1 MKRRKWISLLLCGAL
16 VLTTLP
22 TTALA
27 EETEME
33 ADAGV
38 QVESVGEEI
47 PVEEETN
54 AGVEEQEEQIEEIG
68 EEKIE
73 AEEAV
78 VAESVGENGTE
89 VPEEIVEIKEEETV
103 EETPEEEIPEEN
115 PESTNEEVPAETEQE
130 SIPTEESLNLEK
142 SVTVLAVN
150 YALTTLKS
158 PGIAVQA
165 GTSVSYYDEKGAEHT
180 ANCNGVITQANI
192 GNYGTLTT
200 GWYAV
205 EGTVTGDTR
214 IKVQGTVNL
223 ILEDGCSFTVNGGIE
238 VNEGNALTIW
248 GQQKGNGELKTQNFE
263 NCNAGIGGGD
273 RKSGGNITVVGGNII
288 AIAYSAGAGI
298 GGGAY
303 GNGGMI
309 TIKGGEIEAE
319 GGETG
324 AGIGG
329 GGYGNGGTITI
340 TGGKIKA
347 KGIDG
352 GAGIGGGRQGAGGT
366 IKIQGGNIYASIRDA
381 LIANGD
387 FAIGAGMN
395 GSGGSLSIKDS
406 VVITRGKINE
416 YNKDTWSG
424 MIFENTETDGIVYG
438 TPTLSQEFTLESTR
452 NLLIPENTS
461 LQGTAKLINEGH
473 IYVQGTLAEPVSGN
487 VYYPLTI
494 VDGTAEGSDVST
506 YKNQLYGR
514 ADGTITLKGTNVPAG
529 QAAVWICSD
538 DTVTVTNSTFT
549 MPAKA
554 LTFTPVV
561 AFVSYWDPVN
571 QKNETAGC
579 NAILKADNI
588 SQYTTLTTGWYAVE
602 GTVTGDNRIEVQG
615 TVNLILEDGCSFTV
629 NGGIEVNE
637 GNALTI
643 WGQQEGNGELKA
655 QNVGNYCAGI
665 GGGDGKSGGNITING
680 GIIQSKGR
688 YRGAGIGG
696 GASGAGGIITINA
709 GKIQSEGGRGGAGIG
724 GGASGAGGTITINAG
739 KIQSEGGYNGAGI
752 GGGIQ
757 GAGGTITMN
766 GGEITASGETKEN
779 GKSGLAAG
787 IGGGFGDRGLGGT
800 ILITCG
806 TIRAKGGEAA
816 AGIGSGNAADGT
828 SNIHIQGGIIYA
840 STNIADGQNESFFE
854 RFYAIGGGSGWT
866 DGSITITNG
875 VVITKGQINKSNKDT
890 WRGLI
895 FENTETDGIV
905 YGDPILSQKFTLED
919 TQNLL
924 IPENTSLQ
932 GTANLTNDGNIYV
945 SGTLAESVSG
955 SGKVHYALTVT
966 GGTAGGDVSTY
977 KNQLYGKTGGSVTLN
992 ATNVPVGQAA
1002 GWSCSDDTVTIAN
1015 DAFTMSARKL
1025 TVTAQYTN
1033 APSYTVTIPA
1043 SVELGNTAEIQA
1055 ENVNVV
1061 SGSQLVVR
1069 LSDANGLKLTTPE
1082 GAEQLYTIK
1091 NGENSIRESDAVLTV
1106 AGGTADNSGTVSLDF
1121 APDGEPKYAGV
1132 YTGTVMFNVSVETAS
1147 NP

>member
-16 VLTTLP
+16 ILATLP

-27 EETEME
+27 EGTETEE
-33 ADAGV
+33 EGV
-38 QVESVGEEI
+38 QVESVSEEV
-47 PVEEETN
+47 PVEEQT
-54 AGVEEQEEQIEEIG
+54 EE
-68 EEKIE
+68 
-73 AEEAV
+73 V
-78 VAESVGENGTE
+78 V
-89 VPEEIVEIKEEETV
+89 V
-103 EETPEEEIPEEN
+103 EETLEENEAEMPEEN
-115 PESTNEEVPAETEQE
+115 PAETPAEAPEANSESDSEEVPAETEQE

-165 GTSVSYYDEKGAEHT
+165 GTSVSYYDENGKEQT
-180 ANCNGVITQANI
+180 AVCNDVITQENI
-192 GNYGTLTT
+192 ESYETLTT

-205 EGTVTGDTR
+205 EGTVTGNTR
-214 IKVQGTVNL
+214 IKVEGTVNL
-223 ILEDGCSFTVNGGIE
+223 ILKDGCSFTVNDGIE

-248 GQQKGNGELKTQNFE
+248 GQQKGNGELKAQDVGTY
-263 NCNAGIGGGD
+263 CAGIGGGYG
-273 RKSGGNITVVGGNII
+273 KSGGNITVVGGNII
-288 AIAYSAGAGI
+288 VTAYSAGAGI

-319 GGETG
+319 GGEAG

-347 KGIDG
+347 KGING

-366 IKIQGGNIYASIRDA
+366 IKIQGGNIYASIRDGWV
-381 LIANGD
+381 ANGD

-588 SQYTTLTTGWYAVE
+588 SQYTTLPTGWYAVE

-655 QNVGNYCAGI
+655 QNVGKYCAGI
-665 GGGDGKSGGNITING
+665 GGGS
-680 GIIQSKGR
+680 
-688 YRGAGIGG
+688 
-696 GASGAGGIITINA
+696 SGAGGI
-709 GKIQSEGGRGGAGIG
+709 
-724 GGASGAGGTITINAG
+724 ITINAG

-779 GKSGLAAG
+779 GQSGLAAG
-787 IGGGFGDRGLGGT
+787 IGGGFGSKGLGGT

-828 SNIHIQGGIIYA
+828 CNIHIQGGIIYA

-854 RFYAIGGGSGWT
+854 RFYAIGSGSGCT

-890 WRGLI
+890 WSGMI

-905 YGDPILSQKFTLED
+905 YGDPTLSQKFTLED

-977 KNQLYGKTGGSVTLN
+977 KNQLYGKTGGLVTLN

-1002 GWSCSDDTVTIAN
+1002 GWSCSDNTVTIAK
-1015 DAFTMSARKL
+1015 DAFTMPARKL

-1043 SVELGNTAEIQA
+1043 SVELGNTAKIQA
-1055 ENVNVV
+1055 EDVNVV

-1069 LSDANGLKLTTPE
+1069 LSNANGLKLTTPE

-1091 NGENSIRESDAVLTV
+1091 NGETSIRESDAVLTV

-1132 YTGTVMFNVSVETAS
+1132 YTGTVMFSVSVEAAS

>member
-1 MKRRKWISLLLCGAL
+1 MKRRKWISLLLSGAL
-16 VLTTLP
+16 ILTTLP

-27 EETEME
+27 EGTETE
-33 ADAGV
+33 ADAWV
-38 QVESVGEEI
+38 QVESVSEEV

-54 AGVEEQEEQIEEIG
+54 AGVEEQIEEIG

-73 AEEAV
+73 AEEAS

-89 VPEEIVEIKEEETV
+89 VPAENPVEKPVEATIETQEANSESDSEEEPEEIVEIKEEETA
-103 EETPEEEIPEEN
+103 EEAPEEEIPEEN
-115 PESTNEEVPAETEQE
+115 PENTSEEVPAETEQE

-142 SVTVLAVN
+142 SVTALAAN

-165 GTSVSYYDEKGAEHT
+165 GTSVSYYDENGKEQT
-180 ANCNGVITQANI
+180 AVCNDVITQENI
-192 GNYGTLTT
+192 ESYETLTT

-205 EGTVTGDTR
+205 EGTVTGNTR
-214 IKVQGTVNL
+214 IKVEGTVNL
-223 ILEDGCSFTVNGGIE
+223 ILKDGCSFTVNDGIE

-248 GQQKGNGELKTQNFE
+248 GQQKGNGELKAQDVGTY
-263 NCNAGIGGGD
+263 CAGIGGGYG
-273 RKSGGNITVVGGNII
+273 KSGGNITVVGGNII
-288 AIAYSAGAGI
+288 VTAYSAGAGI

-319 GGETG
+319 GGEAG

-461 LQGTAKLINEGH
+461 LQGTEKLINEGH

-514 ADGTITLKGTNVPAG
+514 ADGTITLKGTNVSAG
-529 QAAVWICSD
+529 QAIGSWTCSD

-554 LTFTPVV
+554 LTFTPKYVTPV
-561 AFVSYWDPVN
+561 TYWDPVN

-579 NAILKADNI
+579 NVVLTKNNSDKYKTLKD
-588 SQYTTLTTGWYAVE
+588 GWYAIE
-602 GTVTGDNRIEVQG
+602 GNIAARKIWRITIMGD
-615 TVNLILEDGCSFTV
+615 VNLILKDDCTFNVVRGISV
-629 NGGIEVNE
+629 NQ
-637 GNALTI
+637 GNTLTI
-643 WGQQEGNGELKA
+643 WGQQEGNGALTVSSPA
-655 QNVGNYCAGI
+655 GLNAGI
-665 GGGDGKSGGNITING
+665 GGDNGETAGKIKINGGNI
-680 GIIQSKGR
+680 SVK
-688 YRGAGIGG
+688 G
-696 GASGAGGIITINA
+696 GAN
-709 GKIQSEGGRGGAGIG
+709 
-724 GGASGAGGTITINAG
+724 
-739 KIQSEGGYNGAGI
+739 
-752 GGGIQ
+752 
-757 GAGGTITMN
+757 
-766 GGEITASGETKEN
+766 
-779 GKSGLAAG
+779 AAG
-787 IGGGFGDRGLGGT
+787 IGGGNGGGGGT
-800 ILITCG
+800 IIIT
-806 TIRAKGGEAA
+806 GGKVNAEGGINAT
-816 AGIGSGNAADGT
+816 GIGGGNGKGRA
-828 SNIHIQGGIIYA
+828 NIRILGGIVYA
-840 STNIADGQNESFFE
+840 SVKANQEQQV
-854 RFYAIGGGSGWT
+854 AIGGGLQSELG
-866 DGSITITNG
+866 ITRIING
-875 VVITKGQINKSNKDT
+875 IVITSGKINESDKDT
-890 WRGLI
+890 WSGMI
-895 FENTETDGIV
+895 FENSETDGIV
-905 YGDPILSQKFTLED
+905 YGNPTLSQKFTLESA
-919 TQNLL
+919 QNVL

-932 GTANLTNDGNIYV
+932 GTANLKNNGNIYV

-1015 DAFTMSARKL
+1015 DAFTMPARKL
-1025 TVTAQYTN
+1025 TITAQYTN

-1069 LSDANGLKLTTPE
+1069 LSDADGWKLTTPE

-1132 YTGTVMFNVSVETAS
+1132 YTGTVMFSVSVETAS

>member
-16 VLTTLP
+16 VLATLP

-27 EETEME
+27 EGTETEE
-33 ADAGV
+33 EGV
-38 QVESVGEEI
+38 QVESVSEEV
-47 PVEEETN
+47 PVEEQT
-54 AGVEEQEEQIEEIG
+54 EE
-68 EEKIE
+68 
-73 AEEAV
+73 V
-78 VAESVGENGTE
+78 V
-89 VPEEIVEIKEEETV
+89 V
-103 EETPEEEIPEEN
+103 EETLEENEAEMPEEN
-115 PESTNEEVPAETEQE
+115 PAETPAEAPEANSESDSEEVPAETEQE

-142 SVTVLAVN
+142 SVTALAAN

-165 GTSVSYYDEKGAEHT
+165 GTSVSYYDENGKEQT
-180 ANCNGVITQANI
+180 AVCNDVITQENI
-192 GNYGTLTT
+192 ESYETLTT

-205 EGTVTGDTR
+205 EGTVTGNTR
-214 IKVQGTVNL
+214 IKVEGTVNL
-223 ILEDGCSFTVNGGIE
+223 ILKDGCSFTVNDGIE

-248 GQQKGNGELKTQNFE
+248 GQQKGNGELKAQDVGTY
-263 NCNAGIGGGD
+263 CAGIGGGYG
-273 RKSGGNITVVGGNII
+273 KSGGNITVVGGNII
-288 AIAYSAGAGI
+288 VTAYSAGAGI

-303 GNGGMI
+303 SNGGMI

-319 GGETG
+319 GGEAG

-347 KGIDG
+347 KGING

-366 IKIQGGNIYASIRDA
+366 IKIQGGNIYASIRDGWV
-381 LIANGD
+381 ANGD

-602 GTVTGDNRIEVQG
+602 GTVTGDTRIKVQG

-643 WGQQEGNGELKA
+643 WGQQKGNGKLKA
-655 QNVGNYCAGI
+655 QNAVNYCAGI
-665 GGGDGKSGGNITING
+665 GGGNNISGGNITING
-680 GIIQSKGR
+680 GIIQSEGR
-688 YRGAGIGG
+688 FRGAGIGG
-696 GASGAGGIITINA
+696 GSSGAGGIITINN
-709 GKIQSEGGRGGAGIG
+709 GEIQSKGGYSGAGIG
-724 GGASGAGGTITINAG
+724 GGGGGAGGTITINAG
-739 KIQSEGGYNGAGI
+739 KIQSEGGYSGAGI
-752 GGGIQ
+752 GGGVNA
-757 GAGGTITMN
+757 AGGTITMN

-779 GKSGLAAG
+779 GQSGLAAG
-787 IGGGFGDRGLGGT
+787 IGGGFGSKGLGGT

-828 SNIHIQGGIIYA
+828 CNIHIQGGIIYA

-854 RFYAIGGGSGWT
+854 TFYAIGSGSGCT

-905 YGDPILSQKFTLED
+905 YGDPTLSQKFTLED

-945 SGTLAESVSG
+945 SGTLAEPMSG

-977 KNQLYGKTGGSVTLN
+977 KNQLYGKTGGLVTLN

-1002 GWSCSDDTVTIAN
+1002 GWSCSDNTVTIAK
-1015 DAFTMSARKL
+1015 DAFTMPARKL

-1043 SVELGNTAEIQA
+1043 SVELGNTAKIQA
-1055 ENVNVV
+1055 EDVNVV

-1069 LSDANGLKLTTPE
+1069 LSNANGLKLTTPE

-1091 NGENSIRESDAVLTV
+1091 NGETSIRESDAVLTV

-1132 YTGTVMFNVSVETAS
+1132 YTGTVMFSVSVEAAS

>member
-16 VLTTLP
+16 VLATLP

-27 EETEME
+27 EGTETEE
-33 ADAGV
+33 EGV
-38 QVESVGEEI
+38 QVESVSEEV
-47 PVEEETN
+47 PVEEQT
-54 AGVEEQEEQIEEIG
+54 EE
-68 EEKIE
+68 
-73 AEEAV
+73 V
-78 VAESVGENGTE
+78 V
-89 VPEEIVEIKEEETV
+89 V
-103 EETPEEEIPEEN
+103 EETLEENEAEMPEEN
-115 PESTNEEVPAETEQE
+115 PAETPAEAPEANSESDSEEVPAETEQE

-142 SVTVLAVN
+142 SVTALAAN

-165 GTSVSYYDEKGAEHT
+165 GTSVSYYDENGKEQT
-180 ANCNGVITQANI
+180 AVCNDVITQENI
-192 GNYGTLTT
+192 ESYETLTT

-205 EGTVTGDTR
+205 EGTVTGNTR
-214 IKVQGTVNL
+214 IKVEGTVNL
-223 ILEDGCSFTVNGGIE
+223 ILKDGCSFTVNDGIE

-248 GQQKGNGELKTQNFE
+248 GQQKGNGELKAQDVGTY
-263 NCNAGIGGGD
+263 CAGIGGGYG
-273 RKSGGNITVVGGNII
+273 KSGGNITVVGGNII
-288 AIAYSAGAGI
+288 VTAYSAGAGI

-319 GGETG
+319 GGEAG

-347 KGIDG
+347 KGING

-366 IKIQGGNIYASIRDA
+366 IKIQGGNIYASIRDGWV
-381 LIANGD
+381 ANGD

-452 NLLIPENTS
+452 
-461 LQGTAKLINEGH
+461 
-473 IYVQGTLAEPVSGN
+473 
-487 VYYPLTI
+487 
-494 VDGTAEGSDVST
+494 
-506 YKNQLYGR
+506 
-514 ADGTITLKGTNVPAG
+514 
-529 QAAVWICSD
+529 
-538 DTVTVTNSTFT
+538 
-549 MPAKA
+549 
-554 LTFTPVV
+554 
-561 AFVSYWDPVN
+561 
-571 QKNETAGC
+571 
-579 NAILKADNI
+579 
-588 SQYTTLTTGWYAVE
+588 
-602 GTVTGDNRIEVQG
+602 
-615 TVNLILEDGCSFTV
+615 
-629 NGGIEVNE
+629 
-637 GNALTI
+637 
-643 WGQQEGNGELKA
+643 
-655 QNVGNYCAGI
+655 
-665 GGGDGKSGGNITING
+665 
-680 GIIQSKGR
+680 
-688 YRGAGIGG
+688 
-696 GASGAGGIITINA
+696 
-709 GKIQSEGGRGGAGIG
+709 
-724 GGASGAGGTITINAG
+724 
-739 KIQSEGGYNGAGI
+739 
-752 GGGIQ
+752 
-757 GAGGTITMN
+757 
-766 GGEITASGETKEN
+766 
-779 GKSGLAAG
+779 
-787 IGGGFGDRGLGGT
+787 
-800 ILITCG
+800 
-806 TIRAKGGEAA
+806 
-816 AGIGSGNAADGT
+816 
-828 SNIHIQGGIIYA
+828 
-840 STNIADGQNESFFE
+840 
-854 RFYAIGGGSGWT
+854 
-866 DGSITITNG
+866 
-875 VVITKGQINKSNKDT
+875 
-890 WRGLI
+890 
-895 FENTETDGIV
+895 
-905 YGDPILSQKFTLED
+905 
-919 TQNLL
+919 NLL

-1015 DAFTMSARKL
+1015 DAFTMPARKL

-1043 SVELGNTAEIQA
+1043 SVELGNTAKIQA
-1055 ENVNVV
+1055 EDVNVV

-1069 LSDANGLKLTTPE
+1069 LSNANGLKLTTPE

-1091 NGENSIRESDAVLTV
+1091 NGGNSIQENDAVLTV

-1132 YTGTVMFNVSVETAS
+1132 YTGTVMFSVSVEAAS

>member
-1 MKRRKWISLLLCGAL
+1 MKRRKWISLLLSGAL
-16 VLTTLP
+16 ILTTLP

-27 EETEME
+27 EGTETE
-33 ADAGV
+33 ADAWV
-38 QVESVGEEI
+38 QVESVSEEV

-54 AGVEEQEEQIEEIG
+54 AGVEEQEERIEEIG

-73 AEEAV
+73 AEEAA

-89 VPEEIVEIKEEETV
+89 VPAENPVEKPVEATIETQEANSESDSEEEPEEIVEIKEEETA
-103 EETPEEEIPEEN
+103 EEAPEEEIPEEN
-115 PESTNEEVPAETEQE
+115 PENTSEEVPAETEQE

-142 SVTVLAVN
+142 SVTALAAN

-165 GTSVSYYDEKGAEHT
+165 GTSVSYYDENGKEQT
-180 ANCNGVITQANI
+180 AVCNDVITQENI
-192 GNYGTLTT
+192 ESYETLTT

-205 EGTVTGDTR
+205 EGTVTGNTR
-214 IKVQGTVNL
+214 IKVEGTVNL
-223 ILEDGCSFTVNGGIE
+223 ILKDGCSFTVNDGIE

-248 GQQKGNGELKTQNFE
+248 GQQKGNGELKAQDVGTY
-263 NCNAGIGGGD
+263 CAGIGGGYG
-273 RKSGGNITVVGGNII
+273 KSGGNITVVGGNII
-288 AIAYSAGAGI
+288 VTAYSAGAGI

-319 GGETG
+319 GGEAG

-347 KGIDG
+347 KGING

-366 IKIQGGNIYASIRDA
+366 IKIQGGNIYASIRDGWV
-381 LIANGD
+381 ANGD

-514 ADGTITLKGTNVPAG
+514 ADGTITLSGTNIPAG
-529 QAAVWICSD
+529 QVIGSWTCSD

-554 LTFTPVV
+554 LTFTPNYLTAVT
-561 AFVSYWDPVN
+561 YWDPVN
-571 QKNETAGC
+571 QKNETAVC
-579 NAILKADNI
+579 NVILTKNNSDK
-588 SQYTTLTTGWYAVE
+588 YKTLKDGWYAIE
-602 GTVTGDNRIEVQG
+602 GNIAARKIWRITIMGD
-615 TVNLILEDGCSFTV
+615 VNLILKDDCTFNVVRGISV
-629 NGGIEVNE
+629 NQ
-637 GNALTI
+637 GNTLTI
-643 WGQQEGNGELKA
+643 WGQQEGNGALTVSSPA
-655 QNVGNYCAGI
+655 GLNAGI
-665 GGGDGKSGGNITING
+665 GGDNGETAGKIKINGGNI
-680 GIIQSKGR
+680 SVK
-688 YRGAGIGG
+688 G
-696 GASGAGGIITINA
+696 GAN
-709 GKIQSEGGRGGAGIG
+709 
-724 GGASGAGGTITINAG
+724 
-739 KIQSEGGYNGAGI
+739 
-752 GGGIQ
+752 
-757 GAGGTITMN
+757 
-766 GGEITASGETKEN
+766 
-779 GKSGLAAG
+779 AAG
-787 IGGGFGDRGLGGT
+787 IGGGNGGGGGT
-800 ILITCG
+800 IIIT
-806 TIRAKGGEAA
+806 GGKVNAEGGVNAT
-816 AGIGSGNAADGT
+816 GIGGGNGKGRA
-828 SNIHIQGGIIYA
+828 NIRILGGIVYA
-840 STNIADGQNESFFE
+840 SVKANQEQQV
-854 RFYAIGGGSGWT
+854 AIGGGLQSELG
-866 DGSITITNG
+866 ITRIING
-875 VVITKGQINKSNKDT
+875 IVITSGKINESNKDT
-890 WRGLI
+890 WSGMI
-895 FENTETDGIV
+895 FEDSETDGIV
-905 YGDPILSQKFTLED
+905 YGNPTVSQEFTLEAN
-919 TQNLL
+919 QNLL

-945 SGTLAESVSG
+945 SGTLAESVNG

-1015 DAFTMSARKL
+1015 DAFTMPARKL

-1069 LSDANGLKLTTPE
+1069 LSDADGWKLKTPE
-1082 GAEQLYTIK
+1082 GAEQLYMIK
-1091 NGENSIRESDAVLTV
+1091 NGESIVAEDDAVLTV
-1106 AGGTADNSGTVSLDF
+1106 AGGTANNSGTVSLDF

-1132 YTGTVMFNVSVETAS
+1132 YTGTVMFNVSVEAAS

>member
-1 MKRRKWISLLLCGAL
+1 MKRRKWISLLLSGAL
-16 VLTTLP
+16 ILTTLP

-27 EETEME
+27 EGTETE
-33 ADAGV
+33 ADAWV
-38 QVESVGEEI
+38 QVESVSEEV

-54 AGVEEQEEQIEEIG
+54 AGVEEQEERIEEIG

-73 AEEAV
+73 AEEAA

-89 VPEEIVEIKEEETV
+89 VPAENPVEKPVEATIETQEANSESDSEEEPEEIVEIKEEETA
-103 EETPEEEIPEEN
+103 EEAPEEEIPEEN
-115 PESTNEEVPAETEQE
+115 PENTSEEVPAETEQE

-142 SVTVLAVN
+142 SVTALAAN

-165 GTSVSYYDEKGAEHT
+165 GTSVSYYDENGKEQT
-180 ANCNGVITQANI
+180 AVCNDVITQENI
-192 GNYGTLTT
+192 ESYETLTT

-205 EGTVTGDTR
+205 EGTVTGNTR
-214 IKVQGTVNL
+214 IKVEGTVNL
-223 ILEDGCSFTVNGGIE
+223 ILKDGCSFTVNDGIE

-248 GQQKGNGELKTQNFE
+248 GQQKGNGELKAQDVGTY
-263 NCNAGIGGGD
+263 CAGIGGGYG
-273 RKSGGNITVVGGNII
+273 KSGGNITVVGGNII
-288 AIAYSAGAGI
+288 VTAYSAGAGI

-319 GGETG
+319 GGEAG

-347 KGIDG
+347 KGING

-366 IKIQGGNIYASIRDA
+366 IKIQGGNIYASIRDGWV
-381 LIANGD
+381 ANGD

-461 LQGTAKLINEGH
+461 LQGTA
-473 IYVQGTLAEPVSGN
+473 
-487 VYYPLTI
+487 
-494 VDGTAEGSDVST
+494 
-506 YKNQLYGR
+506 
-514 ADGTITLKGTNVPAG
+514 
-529 QAAVWICSD
+529 
-538 DTVTVTNSTFT
+538 
-549 MPAKA
+549 
-554 LTFTPVV
+554 
-561 AFVSYWDPVN
+561 
-571 QKNETAGC
+571 
-579 NAILKADNI
+579 
-588 SQYTTLTTGWYAVE
+588 
-602 GTVTGDNRIEVQG
+602 
-615 TVNLILEDGCSFTV
+615 
-629 NGGIEVNE
+629 
-637 GNALTI
+637 
-643 WGQQEGNGELKA
+643 
-655 QNVGNYCAGI
+655 
-665 GGGDGKSGGNITING
+665 
-680 GIIQSKGR
+680 
-688 YRGAGIGG
+688 
-696 GASGAGGIITINA
+696 
-709 GKIQSEGGRGGAGIG
+709 
-724 GGASGAGGTITINAG
+724 
-739 KIQSEGGYNGAGI
+739 
-752 GGGIQ
+752 
-757 GAGGTITMN
+757 
-766 GGEITASGETKEN
+766 
-779 GKSGLAAG
+779 
-787 IGGGFGDRGLGGT
+787 
-800 ILITCG
+800 
-806 TIRAKGGEAA
+806 
-816 AGIGSGNAADGT
+816 
-828 SNIHIQGGIIYA
+828 
-840 STNIADGQNESFFE
+840 
-854 RFYAIGGGSGWT
+854 
-866 DGSITITNG
+866 
-875 VVITKGQINKSNKDT
+875 
-890 WRGLI
+890 
-895 FENTETDGIV
+895 
-905 YGDPILSQKFTLED
+905 
-919 TQNLL
+919 
-924 IPENTSLQ
+924 
-932 GTANLTNDGNIYV
+932 NLTNSGNIYV
-945 SGTLAESVSG
+945 SGTLAESVRG
-955 SGKVHYALTVT
+955 SGDVHYALTVT

-977 KNQLYGKTGGSVTLN
+977 KDQLYGKTGGSVTLN

-1015 DAFTMSARKL
+1015 DAFTMPARKL

-1069 LSDANGLKLTTPE
+1069 LSDADGWKLKTPE

-1091 NGENSIRESDAVLTV
+1091 NGESIVAEDDAVLTV
-1106 AGGTADNSGTVSLDF
+1106 AGGTANNSGTVSLDF

>member
-16 VLTTLP
+16 VLTILP

-33 ADAGV
+33 A
-38 QVESVGEEI
+38 VESVGEEI
-47 PVEEETN
+47 PVKEETN

-78 VAESVGENGTE
+78 AAESVGENGTE
-89 VPEEIVEIKEEETV
+89 VSAENPVEKPVEATIETQEANSESDSEEAPEKIVEIKEEETV
-103 EETPEEEIPEEN
+103 EEAPEEEIPEEN
-115 PESTNEEVPAETEQE
+115 PENTSEEVPAETEQE

-142 SVTVLAVN
+142 SVTALAAN

-165 GTSVSYYDEKGAEHT
+165 GTSITYYDQNGKEQT
-180 ANCNGVITQANI
+180 ADCNDIITQENI
-192 GNYGTLTT
+192 QSYGTLTN

-205 EGTVTGDTR
+205 EGTVTGDNR
-214 IKVQGTVNL
+214 IEVQGTVNL

-248 GQQKGNGELKTQNFE
+248 GQQKGNGELKAQNVAYY
-263 NCNAGIGGGD
+263 CAGIGGGD
-273 RKSGGNITVVGGNII
+273 GKSGGNITVAGGNII
-288 AIAYSAGAGI
+288 ATAYSAGAGI

-319 GGETG
+319 GGDAG

-366 IKIQGGNIYASIRDA
+366 IKIQGGNIYASIRDG
-381 LIANGD
+381 LVANGD

-416 YNKDTWSG
+416 CNKDTWSG

-514 ADGTITLKGTNVPAG
+514 ADGTITLSGTNIPAG
-529 QAAVWICSD
+529 QVIGSWTCSD

-554 LTFTPVV
+554 LTFTPNYLTAVT
-561 AFVSYWDPVN
+561 YWDPVS
-571 QKNETAGC
+571 QKNETAVC
-579 NAILKADNI
+579 NVILTKNNSAK
-588 SQYTTLTTGWYAVE
+588 YKTLKDGWYAIE
-602 GTVTGDNRIEVQG
+602 GNIAARKIWRITIMGD
-615 TVNLILEDGCSFTV
+615 VNLILKDDCTFSVVKGISV
-629 NGGIEVNE
+629 NQ
-637 GNALTI
+637 GNTLTI
-643 WGQQEGNGELKA
+643 WGQQEGNGALTVSSPTGL
-655 QNVGNYCAGI
+655 NAGI
-665 GGGDGKSGGNITING
+665 GGDNGETAGKIKINGGNI
-680 GIIQSKGR
+680 SVK
-688 YRGAGIGG
+688 G
-696 GASGAGGIITINA
+696 GAN
-709 GKIQSEGGRGGAGIG
+709 
-724 GGASGAGGTITINAG
+724 
-739 KIQSEGGYNGAGI
+739 
-752 GGGIQ
+752 
-757 GAGGTITMN
+757 
-766 GGEITASGETKEN
+766 
-779 GKSGLAAG
+779 AAG
-787 IGGGFGDRGLGGT
+787 IGGGNGGGGGT
-800 ILITCG
+800 II
-806 TIRAKGGEAA
+806 IAGGKVNAEGGINAT
-816 AGIGSGNAADGT
+816 GIGGGNGKGRA
-828 SNIHIQGGIIYA
+828 NIRIRGGIVYA
-840 STNIADGQNESFFE
+840 SVKANQEQQV
-854 RFYAIGGGSGWT
+854 AIGGGLQSELG
-866 DGSITITNG
+866 ITRITNSI
-875 VVITKGQINKSNKDT
+875 VITSGKINESDKDT
-890 WRGLI
+890 WSGMI
-895 FENTETDGIV
+895 FEDSETDGIV
-905 YGDPILSQKFTLED
+905 YGDPTLSQKFTLED
-919 TQNLL
+919 SQNLL

-932 GTANLTNDGNIYV
+932 GTANLENDGNIYV

-966 GGTAGGDVSTY
+966 GGTAEGDVSTY
-977 KNQLYGKTGGSVTLN
+977 KNQFYGKTGGSVTLN

-1015 DAFTMSARKL
+1015 DAFTMPARKL

-1091 NGENSIRESDAVLTV
+1091 NGESIVAEDDAVLTV
-1106 AGGTADNSGTVSLDF
+1106 AGGTANNSGTVSLDF

>member
-1 MKRRKWISLLLCGAL
+1 MKRRKWISLLLSGAL
-16 VLTTLP
+16 ILTTLP

-27 EETEME
+27 EGTETE
-33 ADAGV
+33 ADAWV
-38 QVESVGEEI
+38 QVESVSEEV

-54 AGVEEQEEQIEEIG
+54 AGVEEQEERIEEIG

-73 AEEAV
+73 AEEAA

-89 VPEEIVEIKEEETV
+89 VPAENPVEKPVEATIETQEANSESDSEEEPEEIVEIKEEETA
-103 EETPEEEIPEEN
+103 EEAPEEEIPEEN
-115 PESTNEEVPAETEQE
+115 PENTSEEVPAETEQE

-142 SVTVLAVN
+142 SVTALAAN

-165 GTSVSYYDEKGAEHT
+165 GTSVSYYDENGKEQT
-180 ANCNGVITQANI
+180 AVCNDVITQENI
-192 GNYGTLTT
+192 ESYETLTT

-205 EGTVTGDTR
+205 EGTVTGNTR
-214 IKVQGTVNL
+214 IKVEGTVNL
-223 ILEDGCSFTVNGGIE
+223 ILKDGCSFTVNDGIE

-248 GQQKGNGELKTQNFE
+248 GQQKGNGELKAQDVGTY
-263 NCNAGIGGGD
+263 CAGIGGGYG
-273 RKSGGNITVVGGNII
+273 KSGGNITVVGGNII
-288 AIAYSAGAGI
+288 VTAYSAGAGI

-319 GGETG
+319 GGNAG

-461 LQGTAKLINEGH
+461 LQGTEKLINEGH

-514 ADGTITLKGTNVPAG
+514 ADGMITLSGTNIPAG
-529 QAAVWICSD
+529 QVIGSWTCSD

-554 LTFTPVV
+554 LTFTPNYLTAVT
-561 AFVSYWDPVN
+561 YWDPVS
-571 QKNETAGC
+571 QKNETAVC
-579 NAILKADNI
+579 NVILTKNNSAK
-588 SQYTTLTTGWYAVE
+588 YKTLKDGWYAIE
-602 GTVTGDNRIEVQG
+602 GNIAARKIWRITIMGD
-615 TVNLILEDGCSFTV
+615 VNLILKDDCTFSVVQGISV
-629 NGGIEVNE
+629 NQ
-637 GNALTI
+637 GNTLTI
-643 WGQQEGNGELKA
+643 WGQQEGNGALTVSSPA
-655 QNVGNYCAGI
+655 GLNAGI
-665 GGGDGKSGGNITING
+665 GGDNGETAGKIKINGGNI
-680 GIIQSKGR
+680 SVK
-688 YRGAGIGG
+688 G
-696 GASGAGGIITINA
+696 GAN
-709 GKIQSEGGRGGAGIG
+709 
-724 GGASGAGGTITINAG
+724 
-739 KIQSEGGYNGAGI
+739 
-752 GGGIQ
+752 
-757 GAGGTITMN
+757 
-766 GGEITASGETKEN
+766 
-779 GKSGLAAG
+779 AAG
-787 IGGGFGDRGLGGT
+787 IGGGNGGGGGT
-800 ILITCG
+800 IIIT
-806 TIRAKGGEAA
+806 GGKVNAEGGINAT
-816 AGIGSGNAADGT
+816 GIGGGNGKGRA
-828 SNIHIQGGIIYA
+828 NIRIRGGIVYA
-840 STNIADGQNESFFE
+840 SVKANQEQQV
-854 RFYAIGGGSGWT
+854 AIGGGLQSELG
-866 DGSITITNG
+866 ITRITNSI
-875 VVITKGQINKSNKDT
+875 VITSGKINESDKDT
-890 WRGLI
+890 WSGMI
-895 FENTETDGIV
+895 FEDSETDGIV
-905 YGDPILSQKFTLED
+905 YGDPTLSQEFTLED

-932 GTANLTNDGNIYV
+932 GTANFKNDGNIYV
-945 SGTLAESVSG
+945 SGTFAESVSG

-1015 DAFTMSARKL
+1015 DAFTMPARKL

-1069 LSDANGLKLTTPE
+1069 LSDADGWKLKTPE

-1091 NGENSIRESDAVLTV
+1091 NGESIVAEDDAVLTV
-1106 AGGTADNSGTVSLDF
+1106 AGGTANNSGTVSLDF

-1132 YTGTVMFNVSVETAS
+1132 YTGTVMFSVSVEAAS

>member
-1 MKRRKWISLLLCGAL
+1 MKRRKWISLLLSGTLILA
-16 VLTTLP
+16 TLP

-27 EETEME
+27 EGTETEE
-33 ADAGV
+33 GV
-38 QVESVGEEI
+38 QVESVSEEV
-47 PVEEETN
+47 PVEEEMN
-54 AGVEEQEEQIEEIG
+54 AGVEEQEERIEEIG

-73 AEEAV
+73 AEEAA

-89 VPEEIVEIKEEETV
+89 VPAENPVEKPVEKPVEATIETQEANSESDSEEAPEEIVEIKEEETA
-103 EETPEEEIPEEN
+103 EEAPEEEIPEEN
-115 PESTNEEVPAETEQE
+115 PENTNEEVPAETEQE

-142 SVTVLAVN
+142 SVTALAAN

-165 GTSVSYYDEKGAEHT
+165 GTSVSYYDENGKEQT
-180 ANCNGVITQANI
+180 AVCNDVITQENI
-192 GNYGTLTT
+192 ESYETLTT

-205 EGTVTGDTR
+205 EGTVTGNTR
-214 IKVQGTVNL
+214 IKVEGTVNL
-223 ILEDGCSFTVNGGIE
+223 ILKDGCSFTVNDGIE

-248 GQQKGNGELKTQNFE
+248 GQQKGNGELKAQDVGTY
-263 NCNAGIGGGD
+263 CAGIGGGYG
-273 RKSGGNITVVGGNII
+273 KSGGNITVVGGNII
-288 AIAYSAGAGI
+288 ATAYSAGAGI

-319 GGETG
+319 GGTAG

-461 LQGTAKLINEGH
+461 LQGTAKL
-473 IYVQGTLAEPVSGN
+473 
-487 VYYPLTI
+487 
-494 VDGTAEGSDVST
+494 
-506 YKNQLYGR
+506 
-514 ADGTITLKGTNVPAG
+514 
-529 QAAVWICSD
+529 
-538 DTVTVTNSTFT
+538 TNS
-549 MPAKA
+549 
-554 LTFTPVV
+554 
-561 AFVSYWDPVN
+561 
-571 QKNETAGC
+571 
-579 NAILKADNI
+579 
-588 SQYTTLTTGWYAVE
+588 
-602 GTVTGDNRIEVQG
+602 
-615 TVNLILEDGCSFTV
+615 
-629 NGGIEVNE
+629 
-637 GNALTI
+637 
-643 WGQQEGNGELKA
+643 
-655 QNVGNYCAGI
+655 
-665 GGGDGKSGGNITING
+665 
-680 GIIQSKGR
+680 
-688 YRGAGIGG
+688 
-696 GASGAGGIITINA
+696 
-709 GKIQSEGGRGGAGIG
+709 
-724 GGASGAGGTITINAG
+724 
-739 KIQSEGGYNGAGI
+739 
-752 GGGIQ
+752 
-757 GAGGTITMN
+757 
-766 GGEITASGETKEN
+766 
-779 GKSGLAAG
+779 
-787 IGGGFGDRGLGGT
+787 
-800 ILITCG
+800 
-806 TIRAKGGEAA
+806 
-816 AGIGSGNAADGT
+816 
-828 SNIHIQGGIIYA
+828 
-840 STNIADGQNESFFE
+840 
-854 RFYAIGGGSGWT
+854 
-866 DGSITITNG
+866 
-875 VVITKGQINKSNKDT
+875 
-890 WRGLI
+890 
-895 FENTETDGIV
+895 
-905 YGDPILSQKFTLED
+905 
-919 TQNLL
+919 
-924 IPENTSLQ
+924 
-932 GTANLTNDGNIYV
+932 GNIYV
-945 SGTLAESVSG
+945 SGTLAESVRG
-955 SGKVHYALTVT
+955 SGDVHYALTVT

-977 KNQLYGKTGGSVTLN
+977 KDQLYGKTGGSVTLN

-1015 DAFTMSARKL
+1015 NVFTMPAKKL
-1025 TVTAQYTN
+1025 TITAQYTN

-1043 SVELGNTAEIQA
+1043 SVELGNTAEIQT

-1069 LSDANGLKLTTPE
+1069 LYDADGWKLKTPE

-1091 NGENSIRESDAVLTV
+1091 NGESIVAEDDAVLTV
-1106 AGGTADNSGTVSLDF
+1106 AGGTANNSGTVSLDF

>member
-1 MKRRKWISLLLCGAL
+1 MKRRKWISLLLSGAL
-16 VLTTLP
+16 ILTTLP

-27 EETEME
+27 EGTETE
-33 ADAGV
+33 ADAWV
-38 QVESVGEEI
+38 QVESVSEEV

-54 AGVEEQEEQIEEIG
+54 AGVEEQEERIEEIG

-73 AEEAV
+73 AEEAA

-89 VPEEIVEIKEEETV
+89 VPAENPVEKPVEATIETQEANSESDSEEEPEEIVEIKEEETA
-103 EETPEEEIPEEN
+103 EEAPEEEIPEEN
-115 PESTNEEVPAETEQE
+115 PENTSEEVPAETEQE

-142 SVTVLAVN
+142 SVTALAAN

-165 GTSVSYYDEKGAEHT
+165 GTSVSYYDENGKEQT
-180 ANCNGVITQANI
+180 AVCNDVITQENI
-192 GNYGTLTT
+192 ESYETLTT

-205 EGTVTGDTR
+205 EGTVTGNTR
-214 IKVQGTVNL
+214 IKVEGTVNL
-223 ILEDGCSFTVNGGIE
+223 ILKDGCSFTVNDGIE

-248 GQQKGNGELKTQNFE
+248 GQQKGNGELKAQDVGTY
-263 NCNAGIGGGD
+263 CAGIGGGYG
-273 RKSGGNITVVGGNII
+273 KSGGNITVAGGNII
-288 AIAYSAGAGI
+288 ATAYSAGAGI

-319 GGETG
+319 GGTAG

-461 LQGTAKLINEGH
+461 LQGTA
-473 IYVQGTLAEPVSGN
+473 
-487 VYYPLTI
+487 
-494 VDGTAEGSDVST
+494 
-506 YKNQLYGR
+506 
-514 ADGTITLKGTNVPAG
+514 
-529 QAAVWICSD
+529 
-538 DTVTVTNSTFT
+538 
-549 MPAKA
+549 
-554 LTFTPVV
+554 
-561 AFVSYWDPVN
+561 
-571 QKNETAGC
+571 
-579 NAILKADNI
+579 
-588 SQYTTLTTGWYAVE
+588 
-602 GTVTGDNRIEVQG
+602 
-615 TVNLILEDGCSFTV
+615 
-629 NGGIEVNE
+629 
-637 GNALTI
+637 
-643 WGQQEGNGELKA
+643 
-655 QNVGNYCAGI
+655 
-665 GGGDGKSGGNITING
+665 
-680 GIIQSKGR
+680 
-688 YRGAGIGG
+688 
-696 GASGAGGIITINA
+696 
-709 GKIQSEGGRGGAGIG
+709 
-724 GGASGAGGTITINAG
+724 
-739 KIQSEGGYNGAGI
+739 
-752 GGGIQ
+752 
-757 GAGGTITMN
+757 
-766 GGEITASGETKEN
+766 
-779 GKSGLAAG
+779 
-787 IGGGFGDRGLGGT
+787 
-800 ILITCG
+800 
-806 TIRAKGGEAA
+806 
-816 AGIGSGNAADGT
+816 
-828 SNIHIQGGIIYA
+828 
-840 STNIADGQNESFFE
+840 
-854 RFYAIGGGSGWT
+854 
-866 DGSITITNG
+866 
-875 VVITKGQINKSNKDT
+875 
-890 WRGLI
+890 
-895 FENTETDGIV
+895 
-905 YGDPILSQKFTLED
+905 
-919 TQNLL
+919 
-924 IPENTSLQ
+924 
-932 GTANLTNDGNIYV
+932 NLTNSGNIYV
-945 SGTLAESVSG
+945 SGTLAESVRG
-955 SGKVHYALTVT
+955 SGDVHYALTVT

-977 KNQLYGKTGGSVTLN
+977 KDQLYGKTGGSVTLN

-1015 DAFTMSARKL
+1015 DAFTMPARKL

-1069 LSDANGLKLTTPE
+1069 LSDADGWKLKTPE

-1091 NGENSIRESDAVLTV
+1091 NGESIVAEDDAVLTV
-1106 AGGTADNSGTVSLDF
+1106 AGGTANNSGTVSLDF

-1132 YTGTVMFNVSVETAS
+1132 YTGTVMFSVSVEAAS

>member
-38 QVESVGEEI
+38 QVENVGEEI

-115 PESTNEEVPAETEQE
+115 PENTSEEVPAETEQE

-142 SVTVLAVN
+142 SVTALAAN

-205 EGTVTGDTR
+205 EGTVTGNTR
-214 IKVQGTVNL
+214 IEIQGTVNL
-223 ILEDGCSFTVNGGIE
+223 ILKDGCSFTVNGGIE

-248 GQQKGNGELKTQNFE
+248 GQQKGNGELKTQNVE
-263 NCNAGIGGGD
+263 NCNAGIGGGG

-288 AIAYSAGAGI
+288 ATAYSAGAGI

-319 GGETG
+319 GGDAG

-352 GAGIGGGRQGAGGT
+352 GAGIGGGRQGAGGM
-366 IKIQGGNIYASIRDA
+366 IKIQGGNIYASIRDGFV
-381 LIANGD
+381 ANGD

-514 ADGTITLKGTNVPAG
+514 ADGTITLKGTNIPSG
-529 QAAVWICSD
+529 QAVGSWTCSD

-554 LTFTPVV
+554 LTFTPNYLSAVT
-561 AFVSYWDPVN
+561 YWDPVN
-571 QKNETAGC
+571 QKNETAVC
-579 NAILKADNI
+579 NVVLTKNNSDKYKTLKD
-588 SQYTTLTTGWYAVE
+588 GWYAIE
-602 GTVTGDNRIEVQG
+602 GNIAARKIWRITIMGD
-615 TVNLILEDGCSFTV
+615 VNLILKDDCTFNVVRGISV
-629 NGGIEVNE
+629 NQ
-637 GNALTI
+637 GNTLTI
-643 WGQQEGNGELKA
+643 WGQQEGNGALTVSSPA
-655 QNVGNYCAGI
+655 GLNAGI
-665 GGGDGKSGGNITING
+665 GGDNGETAGKIKINGGNI
-680 GIIQSKGR
+680 SVK
-688 YRGAGIGG
+688 G
-696 GASGAGGIITINA
+696 GAN
-709 GKIQSEGGRGGAGIG
+709 
-724 GGASGAGGTITINAG
+724 
-739 KIQSEGGYNGAGI
+739 
-752 GGGIQ
+752 
-757 GAGGTITMN
+757 
-766 GGEITASGETKEN
+766 
-779 GKSGLAAG
+779 AAG
-787 IGGGFGDRGLGGT
+787 IGGGNGGGGGT
-800 ILITCG
+800 IIIT
-806 TIRAKGGEAA
+806 GGKVNAEGGINAT
-816 AGIGSGNAADGT
+816 GIGGGNGKGRA
-828 SNIHIQGGIIYA
+828 NIRILGGIVYA
-840 STNIADGQNESFFE
+840 SVKANQEQQV
-854 RFYAIGGGSGWT
+854 AIGGGLQSELG
-866 DGSITITNG
+866 ITRIING
-875 VVITKGQINKSNKDT
+875 IVITSGKINESNKDT
-890 WRGLI
+890 WNGMI
-895 FENTETDGIV
+895 FEDSETDGIV
-905 YGDPILSQKFTLED
+905 YGNPTVSQEFTLEAN
-919 TQNLL
+919 QNLL

-1015 DAFTMSARKL
+1015 DAFTMPARKL
-1025 TVTAQYTN
+1025 TITAQYTN

-1069 LSDANGLKLTTPE
+1069 LSEADGLKLTTPE

-1091 NGENSIRESDAVLTV
+1091 NGESIVAESDAVLTV
-1106 AGGTADNSGTVSLDF
+1106 AGGTANNSGTVSLDF

-1132 YTGTVMFNVSVETAS
+1132 YTGTVMFNVSVEAAS

>member
-16 VLTTLP
+16 ILATLP

-27 EETEME
+27 EGTETEE
-33 ADAGV
+33 EGV
-38 QVESVGEEI
+38 QVESVSEEV
-47 PVEEETN
+47 PVE
-54 AGVEEQEEQIEEIG
+54 AP
-68 EEKIE
+68 E
-73 AEEAV
+73 ANSESDSEEA
-78 VAESVGENGTE
+78 
-89 VPEEIVEIKEEETV
+89 PEKIVEIKEEETV
-103 EETPEEEIPEEN
+103 EEAPEEEIPEEN
-115 PESTNEEVPAETEQE
+115 PENTSEEVPAETEQE

-142 SVTVLAVN
+142 SVTALAAN

-165 GTSVSYYDEKGAEHT
+165 GTSVSYYDENGKEQT
-180 ANCNGVITQANI
+180 AVCNDVITQENI
-192 GNYGTLTT
+192 ESYETLTT

-205 EGTVTGDTR
+205 EGTVTGNTR
-214 IKVQGTVNL
+214 IKVEGTVNL
-223 ILEDGCSFTVNGGIE
+223 ILKDGCSFTVNDGIE

-248 GQQKGNGELKTQNFE
+248 GQQKGNGELKAQDVGTY
-263 NCNAGIGGGD
+263 CAGIGGGYG
-273 RKSGGNITVVGGNII
+273 KSGGNITVVGGNII
-288 AIAYSAGAGI
+288 VTAYSAGAGI

-319 GGETG
+319 GGEAG

-347 KGIDG
+347 KGING

-366 IKIQGGNIYASIRDA
+366 IKIQGGNIYASIRDGWV
-381 LIANGD
+381 ANGD

-561 AFVSYWDPVN
+561 AFVSYWEPVN

-602 GTVTGDNRIEVQG
+602 GTVTGDTRIKVQG

-643 WGQQEGNGELKA
+643 WGQQKGNGKLKA
-655 QNVGNYCAGI
+655 QNVVKYCAGI
-665 GGGDGKSGGNITING
+665 GGGNNISGGNITING
-680 GIIQSKGR
+680 GIIQSEGR
-688 YRGAGIGG
+688 LRGAGIGG
-696 GASGAGGIITINA
+696 GDRGAGGIITINN
-709 GKIQSEGGRGGAGIG
+709 GEIQSKGGRGGAGIG
-724 GGASGAGGTITINAG
+724 GGGSGAGGTITINAG
-739 KIQSEGGYNGAGI
+739 KIQSEGGYLG
-752 GGGIQ
+752 
-757 GAGGTITMN
+757 
-766 GGEITASGETKEN
+766 
-779 GKSGLAAG
+779 AG
-787 IGGGFGDRGLGGT
+787 IGGGFGSKGLGGT

-828 SNIHIQGGIIYA
+828 CNIHIQGGIIYA
-840 STNIADGQNESFFE
+840 STNIDDLNESFFE
-854 RFYAIGGGSGWT
+854 KLYAIGSGSGWT

-875 VVITKGQINKSNKDT
+875 VVITKGQINKSNKDS
-890 WRGLI
+890 WSGII
-895 FENTETDGIV
+895 FENSETDGIV
-905 YGDPILSQKFTLED
+905 YGDPTLSQKFTLED

-977 KNQLYGKTGGSVTLN
+977 KNQLYGKTGGLVTLN

-1002 GWSCSDDTVTIAN
+1002 GWSCSDNTVTIAK
-1015 DAFTMSARKL
+1015 DAFTMPARKL

-1043 SVELGNTAEIQA
+1043 SVELGNTAKIQA
-1055 ENVNVV
+1055 EDVNVV

-1069 LSDANGLKLTTPE
+1069 LSNANGLKLTTPE

-1091 NGENSIRESDAVLTV
+1091 NGETSIRESDAVLTV
-1106 AGGTADNSGTVSLDF
+1106 AGGTADNSGTVSLNF

-1132 YTGTVMFNVSVETAS
+1132 YTGTVMFSVSVEAAA

>member
-16 VLTTLP
+16 ILATLP

-27 EETEME
+27 EGTETEE
-33 ADAGV
+33 EGV
-38 QVESVGEEI
+38 QVESVSEEV
-47 PVEEETN
+47 PVE
-54 AGVEEQEEQIEEIG
+54 AP
-68 EEKIE
+68 E
-73 AEEAV
+73 ANSESDSEEA
-78 VAESVGENGTE
+78 
-89 VPEEIVEIKEEETV
+89 PEKIVEIKEEETV
-103 EETPEEEIPEEN
+103 EEALEEEIPEEN
-115 PESTNEEVPAETEQE
+115 PENTSEEVPAETEQE

-142 SVTVLAVN
+142 SVTALAAN

-165 GTSVSYYDEKGAEHT
+165 GTSVSYCDEKGAEHT

-192 GNYGTLTT
+192 GNYG
-200 GWYAV
+200 
-205 EGTVTGDTR
+205 
-214 IKVQGTVNL
+214 I
-223 ILEDGCSFTVNGGIE
+223 
-238 VNEGNALTIW
+238 
-248 GQQKGNGELKTQNFE
+248 
-263 NCNAGIGGGD
+263 
-273 RKSGGNITVVGGNII
+273 
-288 AIAYSAGAGI
+288 
-298 GGGAY
+298 
-303 GNGGMI
+303 
-309 TIKGGEIEAE
+309 
-319 GGETG
+319 
-324 AGIGG
+324 
-329 GGYGNGGTITI
+329 
-340 TGGKIKA
+340 
-347 KGIDG
+347 
-352 GAGIGGGRQGAGGT
+352 
-366 IKIQGGNIYASIRDA
+366 
-381 LIANGD
+381 
-387 FAIGAGMN
+387 
-395 GSGGSLSIKDS
+395 
-406 VVITRGKINE
+406 
-416 YNKDTWSG
+416 
-424 MIFENTETDGIVYG
+424 
-438 TPTLSQEFTLESTR
+438 
-452 NLLIPENTS
+452 
-461 LQGTAKLINEGH
+461 
-473 IYVQGTLAEPVSGN
+473 
-487 VYYPLTI
+487 
-494 VDGTAEGSDVST
+494 
-506 YKNQLYGR
+506 
-514 ADGTITLKGTNVPAG
+514 
-529 QAAVWICSD
+529 
-538 DTVTVTNSTFT
+538 
-549 MPAKA
+549 
-554 LTFTPVV
+554 
-561 AFVSYWDPVN
+561 
-571 QKNETAGC
+571 
-579 NAILKADNI
+579 
-588 SQYTTLTTGWYAVE
+588 LTTGWYAVE

-643 WGQQEGNGELKA
+643 WGQQEENGELKA

-688 YRGAGIGG
+688 YR
-696 GASGAGGIITINA
+696 
-709 GKIQSEGGRGGAGIG
+709 GAGIG

-1002 GWSCSDDTVTIAN
+1002 GWSCSDNTVTIAK
-1015 DAFTMSARKL
+1015 DAFTMPARKL
-1025 TVTAQYTN
+1025 TVTARYTN

-1043 SVELGNTAEIQA
+1043 TVELGNTAEIQA

-1069 LSDANGLKLTTPE
+1069 LSNANGLKLTTPE

-1091 NGENSIRESDAVLTV
+1091 NEETSIKESDAVLTV

-1132 YTGTVMFNVSVETAS
+1132 YTGTVMFSVSVEAAS

>member
-1 MKRRKWISLLLCGAL
+1 MKRRKWISLLLSGAL
-16 VLTTLP
+16 ILTTLP

-27 EETEME
+27 EGTETE
-33 ADAGV
+33 ADAWA
-38 QVESVGEEI
+38 QVESVSEEV

-73 AEEAV
+73 AEEAA

-89 VPEEIVEIKEEETV
+89 VPAENPVEKPVEATIETQEANSESDSEEAPEEIVEIKEEETA
-103 EETPEEEIPEEN
+103 EEAPEEEIPEEN
-115 PESTNEEVPAETEQE
+115 PENTSEEVPAETEQE

-142 SVTVLAVN
+142 SVTALAAN

-165 GTSVSYYDEKGAEHT
+165 GTSVPYYDENGKEQT
-180 ANCNGVITQANI
+180 AVCNDVITQENI
-192 GNYGTLTT
+192 ESYETLTT

-205 EGTVTGDTR
+205 EGTVTGNTR
-214 IKVQGTVNL
+214 IKVEGTVNL
-223 ILEDGCSFTVNGGIE
+223 ILKDGCSFTVNDGIE

-248 GQQKGNGELKTQNFE
+248 GQQKGNGELKAQDVGTY
-263 NCNAGIGGGD
+263 CAGIGGGYG
-273 RKSGGNITVVGGNII
+273 KSGGNITVVGGNII
-288 AIAYSAGAGI
+288 VTAYSAGAGI

-319 GGETG
+319 GGNAG

-366 IKIQGGNIYASIRDA
+366 IKIQGGNIYASIRDGFV
-381 LIANGD
+381 ANGD

-461 LQGTAKLINEGH
+461 LQGTAKLINEGY

-514 ADGTITLKGTNVPAG
+514 ADGTITLSGTNIPAG
-529 QAAVWICSD
+529 QVIGSWTCSD

-554 LTFTPVV
+554 LTFTPNYLTAVT
-561 AFVSYWDPVN
+561 YWDPVS
-571 QKNETAGC
+571 QKNETAVC
-579 NAILKADNI
+579 NVILTKNNSAK
-588 SQYTTLTTGWYAVE
+588 YKTLKDGWYAIE
-602 GTVTGDNRIEVQG
+602 GNIAARKIWRITIMGD
-615 TVNLILEDGCSFTV
+615 VNLILKDDCTFSVVKGISV
-629 NGGIEVNE
+629 NQ
-637 GNALTI
+637 GNTLTI
-643 WGQQEGNGELKA
+643 WGQQEGNGALTVSSPTGL
-655 QNVGNYCAGI
+655 NAGI
-665 GGGDGKSGGNITING
+665 GGDNGETAGKIKINGGNI
-680 GIIQSKGR
+680 SVK
-688 YRGAGIGG
+688 G
-696 GASGAGGIITINA
+696 GAN
-709 GKIQSEGGRGGAGIG
+709 
-724 GGASGAGGTITINAG
+724 
-739 KIQSEGGYNGAGI
+739 
-752 GGGIQ
+752 
-757 GAGGTITMN
+757 
-766 GGEITASGETKEN
+766 
-779 GKSGLAAG
+779 AAG
-787 IGGGFGDRGLGGT
+787 IGGGNGGGGGT
-800 ILITCG
+800 II
-806 TIRAKGGEAA
+806 IAGGKVNAEGGINAT
-816 AGIGSGNAADGT
+816 GIGGGNGKGRA
-828 SNIHIQGGIIYA
+828 NIRIRGGIVYA
-840 STNIADGQNESFFE
+840 SVKANQEQQV
-854 RFYAIGGGSGWT
+854 AIGGGLQSELG
-866 DGSITITNG
+866 ITRITNSI
-875 VVITKGQINKSNKDT
+875 VITSGKINESDKDT
-890 WRGLI
+890 WSGMI

-905 YGDPILSQKFTLED
+905 YGDPTLSQKFTLED

-932 GTANLTNDGNIYV
+932 GTANLENDGNIYV

-966 GGTAGGDVSTY
+966 GGTAEGDVSTY

-1015 DAFTMSARKL
+1015 DAFTMPARKL

-1069 LSDANGLKLTTPE
+1069 LSDADGWKLKTPE

-1091 NGENSIRESDAVLTV
+1091 NGESIVAEDDAVLTV
-1106 AGGTADNSGTVSLDF
+1106 AGGTANNSGTVSLDF

>member
-142 SVTVLAVN
+142 SVTVLAAN

-319 GGETG
+319 GGEAG

-688 YRGAGIGG
+688 YR
-696 GASGAGGIITINA
+696 
-709 GKIQSEGGRGGAGIG
+709 GAGIG

>member
-319 GGETG
+319 GGEAG

-696 GASGAGGIITINA
+696 GASGAGGI
-709 GKIQSEGGRGGAGIG
+709 
-724 GGASGAGGTITINAG
+724 ITINAG

>member
-1 MKRRKWISLLLCGAL
+1 MKRRKWISLLLSGAL
-16 VLTTLP
+16 ILTTLP

-27 EETEME
+27 EGTETE
-33 ADAGV
+33 ADAWV
-38 QVESVGEEI
+38 QVESVSEEV

-54 AGVEEQEEQIEEIG
+54 AGVEEQEERIEEIG

-73 AEEAV
+73 AEEAA

-89 VPEEIVEIKEEETV
+89 VPAENPVEKPVEATIETQEANSESDSEEEPEEIVEIKEEETA
-103 EETPEEEIPEEN
+103 EEAPEEEIPEEN
-115 PESTNEEVPAETEQE
+115 PENTSEEVPAETEQE

-142 SVTVLAVN
+142 SVTALAAN

-165 GTSVSYYDEKGAEHT
+165 GTSVSYYDENGKEQT
-180 ANCNGVITQANI
+180 AVCNDVITQENI
-192 GNYGTLTT
+192 ESYETLTT

-205 EGTVTGDTR
+205 EGTVTGNTR
-214 IKVQGTVNL
+214 IKVEGTVNL
-223 ILEDGCSFTVNGGIE
+223 ILKDGCSFTVNDGIE

-248 GQQKGNGELKTQNFE
+248 GQQKGNGELKAQDVGTY
-263 NCNAGIGGGD
+263 CAGIGGGYG
-273 RKSGGNITVVGGNII
+273 KSGGNITVVGGNII
-288 AIAYSAGAGI
+288 VTAYSAGAGI

-309 TIKGGEIEAE
+309 TIKGGEIEAK
-319 GGETG
+319 GGDAG

-347 KGIDG
+347 KGING

-366 IKIQGGNIYASIRDA
+366 IKIQGGNIYASIRDGWV
-381 LIANGD
+381 ANGD

-514 ADGTITLKGTNVPAG
+514 ADGTITLSGTNIPAG
-529 QAAVWICSD
+529 QVIGSWTCSD

-554 LTFTPVV
+554 LTFTPNYLTAVT
-561 AFVSYWDPVN
+561 YWDPVN
-571 QKNETAGC
+571 QKNETAVC
-579 NAILKADNI
+579 NVILTKNNSDK
-588 SQYTTLTTGWYAVE
+588 YKTLKDGWYAIE
-602 GTVTGDNRIEVQG
+602 GNIAARKIWRITIMGD
-615 TVNLILEDGCSFTV
+615 VNLILKDDCTFNVVRGISV
-629 NGGIEVNE
+629 NQ
-637 GNALTI
+637 GNTLTI
-643 WGQQEGNGELKA
+643 WGQQEGNGALTVSSPA
-655 QNVGNYCAGI
+655 GLNAGI
-665 GGGDGKSGGNITING
+665 GGDNGETAGKIKINGGNI
-680 GIIQSKGR
+680 SVK
-688 YRGAGIGG
+688 G
-696 GASGAGGIITINA
+696 GAN
-709 GKIQSEGGRGGAGIG
+709 
-724 GGASGAGGTITINAG
+724 
-739 KIQSEGGYNGAGI
+739 
-752 GGGIQ
+752 
-757 GAGGTITMN
+757 
-766 GGEITASGETKEN
+766 
-779 GKSGLAAG
+779 AAG
-787 IGGGFGDRGLGGT
+787 IGGGNGGGGGT
-800 ILITCG
+800 IIIT
-806 TIRAKGGEAA
+806 GGKVNAEGGINAT
-816 AGIGSGNAADGT
+816 GIGGGNGKGRA
-828 SNIHIQGGIIYA
+828 NIRILGGIVYA
-840 STNIADGQNESFFE
+840 SVKANQEQQV
-854 RFYAIGGGSGWT
+854 AIGGGLQSELG
-866 DGSITITNG
+866 ITRIING
-875 VVITKGQINKSNKDT
+875 IVITSGKINESNKDT
-890 WRGLI
+890 WSGMI
-895 FENTETDGIV
+895 FEDSETDGIV
-905 YGDPILSQKFTLED
+905 YGNPTVSQEFTLEAN
-919 TQNLL
+919 QNLL

-966 GGTAGGDVSTY
+966 GGTAEGDVSTY

-1015 DAFTMSARKL
+1015 DAFTMPARKL

-1069 LSDANGLKLTTPE
+1069 LSDADGWKLKTPE

-1091 NGENSIRESDAVLTV
+1091 NGESIVAEDDAVLTV
-1106 AGGTADNSGTVSLDF
+1106 AGGTANNSGTVSLDF

-1132 YTGTVMFNVSVETAS
+1132 YTGTVMFNVSVEAAS

>member
-16 VLTTLP
+16 ILATLP

-27 EETEME
+27 EGTEME

-38 QVESVGEEI
+38 QVESVSEEV

-54 AGVEEQEEQIEEIG
+54 AGVKEQKEQIEEIG

-73 AEEAV
+73 AEEAAV
-78 VAESVGENGTE
+78 VESVGENGTE
-89 VPEEIVEIKEEETV
+89 VPAENPVEKPVEATIETQEANSESDSEEEPEEIVEIKEEETA
-103 EETPEEEIPEEN
+103 EEAPEEEIPEEN
-115 PESTNEEVPAETEQE
+115 PENTSEEVPAETEQE

-142 SVTVLAVN
+142 SVTALAAN

-165 GTSVSYYDEKGAEHT
+165 GTSVSYYDENGKEQT
-180 ANCNGVITQANI
+180 AVCNDVITQENI
-192 GNYGTLTT
+192 ESYETLTT

-205 EGTVTGDTR
+205 EGTVTGNTR
-214 IKVQGTVNL
+214 IKVEGTVNL
-223 ILEDGCSFTVNGGIE
+223 ILKDGCSFTVNDGIE

-248 GQQKGNGELKTQNFE
+248 GQQKGNGELKAQDVGTY
-263 NCNAGIGGGD
+263 CAGIGGGYG
-273 RKSGGNITVVGGNII
+273 KSGGNITVVGGNII
-288 AIAYSAGAGI
+288 VTAYSAGAGI

-319 GGETG
+319 GGNAG

-514 ADGTITLKGTNVPAG
+514 ADGTITLSGTNIPAG
-529 QAAVWICSD
+529 QVIGSWTCSD
-538 DTVTVTNSTFT
+538 DTVTVANSTFT

-554 LTFTPVV
+554 LTFTPNYLTAVT
-561 AFVSYWDPVN
+561 YWDPVS
-571 QKNETAGC
+571 QKNETAVC
-579 NAILKADNI
+579 NVILTKNNSAK
-588 SQYTTLTTGWYAVE
+588 YKTLKDGWYAIE
-602 GTVTGDNRIEVQG
+602 GNIAARKIWRITIKGD
-615 TVNLILEDGCSFTV
+615 VNLILKDDCTFSVVQGISV
-629 NGGIEVNE
+629 NQ
-637 GNALTI
+637 GNTLTI
-643 WGQQEGNGELKA
+643 WGQQEGNGALTVSSPA
-655 QNVGNYCAGI
+655 GLNAGI
-665 GGGDGKSGGNITING
+665 GGDNGETAGKIKINGGNI
-680 GIIQSKGR
+680 SVK
-688 YRGAGIGG
+688 G
-696 GASGAGGIITINA
+696 GAN
-709 GKIQSEGGRGGAGIG
+709 
-724 GGASGAGGTITINAG
+724 
-739 KIQSEGGYNGAGI
+739 
-752 GGGIQ
+752 
-757 GAGGTITMN
+757 
-766 GGEITASGETKEN
+766 
-779 GKSGLAAG
+779 AAG
-787 IGGGFGDRGLGGT
+787 IGGGNGGGGGT
-800 ILITCG
+800 IIIT
-806 TIRAKGGEAA
+806 GGKVNAEGGINAT
-816 AGIGSGNAADGT
+816 GIGGGNGKGRA
-828 SNIHIQGGIIYA
+828 NIRIRGGIVYA
-840 STNIADGQNESFFE
+840 SVKANQEQQV
-854 RFYAIGGGSGWT
+854 AIGGGLQSELG
-866 DGSITITNG
+866 ITRITNSI
-875 VVITKGQINKSNKDT
+875 VITSGKINESDKDT
-890 WRGLI
+890 WSGMI
-895 FENTETDGIV
+895 FEDSETDGIV
-905 YGDPILSQKFTLED
+905 YGDPTLSQEFTLED

-966 GGTAGGDVSTY
+966 GGTAEGDVSTY
-977 KNQLYGKTGGSVTLN
+977 KNQFYGKTGGSVTLN

-1015 DAFTMSARKL
+1015 DAFTMPARKL

-1069 LSDANGLKLTTPE
+1069 LSDANGLKLTTQE

-1091 NGENSIRESDAVLTV
+1091 NGETSIKESDAVLTV
-1106 AGGTADNSGTVSLDF
+1106 AGGTANNSGTVSLDF

-1132 YTGTVMFNVSVETAS
+1132 YTGTVMFSVSVETAS

>member
-27 EETEME
+27 EGTETE

-38 QVESVGEEI
+38 QVESVSEEV

-73 AEEAV
+73 AEEAA

-89 VPEEIVEIKEEETV
+89 VPAENPVEAMIETQEANSESDSEEAPEEIVEIKEEETV
-103 EETPEEEIPEEN
+103 EEAPEEEIPEEN
-115 PESTNEEVPAETEQE
+115 PENTSEEVPAETEQE

-142 SVTVLAVN
+142 SVTALAAN

-165 GTSVSYYDEKGAEHT
+165 GTSVSYYDENGKEQT
-180 ANCNGVITQANI
+180 AVCNDVITQENI
-192 GNYGTLTT
+192 ESYETLTT

-205 EGTVTGDTR
+205 EGTVTGNTR
-214 IKVQGTVNL
+214 IKVEGTVNL
-223 ILEDGCSFTVNGGIE
+223 ILKDGCSFTVNGGIE

-248 GQQKGNGELKTQNFE
+248 GQQKGNGELKAQDVGTY
-263 NCNAGIGGGD
+263 CAGIGGGYG
-273 RKSGGNITVVGGNII
+273 KSGGNITVVGGNII
-288 AIAYSAGAGI
+288 VTAYSAGAGI

-319 GGETG
+319 GGTAG

-366 IKIQGGNIYASIRDA
+366 IKIQGGNIYASIRDG
-381 LIANGD
+381 LVANGD

-473 IYVQGTLAEPVSGN
+473 IYVHGTLAESVSGN
-487 VYYPLTI
+487 VYYSLTI

-514 ADGTITLKGTNVPAG
+514 ADGTITLSGTNIPAG
-529 QAAVWICSD
+529 QVIGSWTCSD

-554 LTFTPVV
+554 LTFTPNYLTAVT
-561 AFVSYWDPVN
+561 YWDPVS
-571 QKNETAGC
+571 QKNETAVC
-579 NAILKADNI
+579 NVILTKNNSAK
-588 SQYTTLTTGWYAVE
+588 YKTLKDGWYAIE
-602 GTVTGDNRIEVQG
+602 GNIAARKIWRITIMGD
-615 TVNLILEDGCSFTV
+615 VNLILKDDCTFSVVKGISV
-629 NGGIEVNE
+629 NQ
-637 GNALTI
+637 GNTLTI
-643 WGQQEGNGELKA
+643 WGQQEGNGALTVSSPA
-655 QNVGNYCAGI
+655 GLNAGI
-665 GGGDGKSGGNITING
+665 GGDNGETAGKIKINGGNI
-680 GIIQSKGR
+680 SVK
-688 YRGAGIGG
+688 G
-696 GASGAGGIITINA
+696 GAN
-709 GKIQSEGGRGGAGIG
+709 
-724 GGASGAGGTITINAG
+724 
-739 KIQSEGGYNGAGI
+739 
-752 GGGIQ
+752 
-757 GAGGTITMN
+757 
-766 GGEITASGETKEN
+766 
-779 GKSGLAAG
+779 AAG
-787 IGGGFGDRGLGGT
+787 IGGGNGGGGGT
-800 ILITCG
+800 II
-806 TIRAKGGEAA
+806 IAGGKVNAEGGINAT
-816 AGIGSGNAADGT
+816 GIGGGNGKGRA
-828 SNIHIQGGIIYA
+828 NIRIRGGIVYA
-840 STNIADGQNESFFE
+840 SVKANQEQQV
-854 RFYAIGGGSGWT
+854 AIGGGLQSELG
-866 DGSITITNG
+866 ITRITNSI
-875 VVITKGQINKSNKDT
+875 VITSGKINESDKDT
-890 WRGLI
+890 WSGMI
-895 FENTETDGIV
+895 FEDSETDGIV
-905 YGDPILSQKFTLED
+905 YGDPTLSQKFTLED

-932 GTANLTNDGNIYV
+932 GTANLKNDGNIYV
-945 SGTLAESVSG
+945 SGTLAESVNG
-955 SGKVHYALTVT
+955 SGNVHYALTVT
-966 GGTAGGDVSTY
+966 GGTAEGDVSTY

-1015 DAFTMSARKL
+1015 DAFTMPARKL

-1055 ENVNVV
+1055 EHVNVV

-1091 NGENSIRESDAVLTV
+1091 NGETSIRESDAVLAV
-1106 AGGTADNSGTVSLDF
+1106 EGGTANNSGTVSLDF

-1132 YTGTVMFNVSVETAS
+1132 YTGTVMFSVSVETAS

>member
-1 MKRRKWISLLLCGAL
+1 MKRRKWISLLLSGAL
-16 VLTTLP
+16 ILTTLP

-27 EETEME
+27 EGTETE
-33 ADAGV
+33 ADAWV
-38 QVESVGEEI
+38 QVESVSEEV

-73 AEEAV
+73 AEEAA

-89 VPEEIVEIKEEETV
+89 VPAENPVEKPVEATIETQEANSESDSEEAPEEIVEIKEEETV
-103 EETPEEEIPEEN
+103 EEAPEEEIPEEN
-115 PESTNEEVPAETEQE
+115 PENTSEEVPAETEQE

-142 SVTVLAVN
+142 SVTALAAN

-165 GTSVSYYDEKGAEHT
+165 GTSVSYYDENGKEQT
-180 ANCNGVITQANI
+180 AVCNDVITQENI
-192 GNYGTLTT
+192 ESYETLTT

-205 EGTVTGDTR
+205 EGTVTGNTR
-214 IKVQGTVNL
+214 IKVEGTVNL
-223 ILEDGCSFTVNGGIE
+223 ILKDGCSFTVNRGIE

-248 GQQKGNGELKTQNFE
+248 GQQKGNGELKAQDVGTY
-263 NCNAGIGGGD
+263 CAGIGGGYG
-273 RKSGGNITVVGGNII
+273 KSGGNITVAGGNII
-288 AIAYSAGAGI
+288 ATAYSAGAGI

-319 GGETG
+319 GGTAG

-395 GSGGSLSIKDS
+395 GFGGSLSIKDS

-473 IYVQGTLAEPVSGN
+473 IYVQGTLAEPVSG
-487 VYYPLTI
+487 
-494 VDGTAEGSDVST
+494 
-506 YKNQLYGR
+506 
-514 ADGTITLKGTNVPAG
+514 
-529 QAAVWICSD
+529 
-538 DTVTVTNSTFT
+538 
-549 MPAKA
+549 
-554 LTFTPVV
+554 
-561 AFVSYWDPVN
+561 
-571 QKNETAGC
+571 
-579 NAILKADNI
+579 
-588 SQYTTLTTGWYAVE
+588 
-602 GTVTGDNRIEVQG
+602 
-615 TVNLILEDGCSFTV
+615 
-629 NGGIEVNE
+629 
-637 GNALTI
+637 
-643 WGQQEGNGELKA
+643 
-655 QNVGNYCAGI
+655 
-665 GGGDGKSGGNITING
+665 
-680 GIIQSKGR
+680 
-688 YRGAGIGG
+688 
-696 GASGAGGIITINA
+696 
-709 GKIQSEGGRGGAGIG
+709 
-724 GGASGAGGTITINAG
+724 
-739 KIQSEGGYNGAGI
+739 
-752 GGGIQ
+752 
-757 GAGGTITMN
+757 
-766 GGEITASGETKEN
+766 
-779 GKSGLAAG
+779 
-787 IGGGFGDRGLGGT
+787 
-800 ILITCG
+800 
-806 TIRAKGGEAA
+806 
-816 AGIGSGNAADGT
+816 
-828 SNIHIQGGIIYA
+828 
-840 STNIADGQNESFFE
+840 
-854 RFYAIGGGSGWT
+854 
-866 DGSITITNG
+866 
-875 VVITKGQINKSNKDT
+875 
-890 WRGLI
+890 
-895 FENTETDGIV
+895 
-905 YGDPILSQKFTLED
+905 
-919 TQNLL
+919 
-924 IPENTSLQ
+924 
-932 GTANLTNDGNIYV
+932 
-945 SGTLAESVSG
+945 

-966 GGTAGGDVSTY
+966 GGTAEGDVSTY

-1015 DAFTMSARKL
+1015 DAFTMPARKL
-1025 TVTAQYTN
+1025 TITAQYTN

-1069 LSDANGLKLTTPE
+1069 ISNANGLKLTTQE

-1091 NGENSIRESDAVLTV
+1091 NGETSIQENDAVLTV

-1132 YTGTVMFNVSVETAS
+1132 YTGTVMFSVSVEAAS

>member
-16 VLTTLP
+16 ILATLP

-27 EETEME
+27 EGTETEE
-33 ADAGV
+33 EGV
-38 QVESVGEEI
+38 QVESVSEEV
-47 PVEEETN
+47 PVE
-54 AGVEEQEEQIEEIG
+54 AP
-68 EEKIE
+68 E
-73 AEEAV
+73 ANSESDSEEA
-78 VAESVGENGTE
+78 
-89 VPEEIVEIKEEETV
+89 PEKSVEIKEEETV
-103 EETPEEEIPEEN
+103 EEAPEEEIPEEN
-115 PESTNEEVPAETEQE
+115 PENTSEEVPAETEQE

-142 SVTVLAVN
+142 SVTALAAN

-165 GTSVSYYDEKGAEHT
+165 GTSVSYCDEKGAEHT

-192 GNYGTLTT
+192 GNYG
-200 GWYAV
+200 
-205 EGTVTGDTR
+205 
-214 IKVQGTVNL
+214 I
-223 ILEDGCSFTVNGGIE
+223 
-238 VNEGNALTIW
+238 
-248 GQQKGNGELKTQNFE
+248 
-263 NCNAGIGGGD
+263 
-273 RKSGGNITVVGGNII
+273 
-288 AIAYSAGAGI
+288 
-298 GGGAY
+298 
-303 GNGGMI
+303 
-309 TIKGGEIEAE
+309 
-319 GGETG
+319 
-324 AGIGG
+324 
-329 GGYGNGGTITI
+329 
-340 TGGKIKA
+340 
-347 KGIDG
+347 
-352 GAGIGGGRQGAGGT
+352 
-366 IKIQGGNIYASIRDA
+366 
-381 LIANGD
+381 
-387 FAIGAGMN
+387 
-395 GSGGSLSIKDS
+395 
-406 VVITRGKINE
+406 
-416 YNKDTWSG
+416 
-424 MIFENTETDGIVYG
+424 
-438 TPTLSQEFTLESTR
+438 
-452 NLLIPENTS
+452 
-461 LQGTAKLINEGH
+461 
-473 IYVQGTLAEPVSGN
+473 
-487 VYYPLTI
+487 
-494 VDGTAEGSDVST
+494 
-506 YKNQLYGR
+506 
-514 ADGTITLKGTNVPAG
+514 
-529 QAAVWICSD
+529 
-538 DTVTVTNSTFT
+538 
-549 MPAKA
+549 
-554 LTFTPVV
+554 
-561 AFVSYWDPVN
+561 
-571 QKNETAGC
+571 
-579 NAILKADNI
+579 
-588 SQYTTLTTGWYAVE
+588 LTTGWYAVE

-696 GASGAGGIITINA
+696 GGSGAGGIITINA

-724 GGASGAGGTITINAG
+724 GGASGAGGTI
-739 KIQSEGGYNGAGI
+739 
-752 GGGIQ
+752 
-757 GAGGTITMN
+757 
-766 GGEITASGETKEN
+766 
-779 GKSGLAAG
+779 
-787 IGGGFGDRGLGGT
+787 
-800 ILITCG
+800 LITCG

-828 SNIHIQGGIIYA
+828 CNIHIQGGIIYA

-854 RFYAIGGGSGWT
+854 RFYAIGSGSGWT

-905 YGDPILSQKFTLED
+905 YGDPTLSQKFTLED

-977 KNQLYGKTGGSVTLN
+977 KNQLYGKTDGSVTLN

-1002 GWSCSDDTVTIAN
+1002 GWSCSDDTVTIAS
-1015 DAFTMSARKL
+1015 DAFTMPARKL
-1025 TVTAQYTN
+1025 TVTARYTN

-1043 SVELGNTAEIQA
+1043 TVELGNTAEIQA

-1069 LSDANGLKLTTPE
+1069 LSNANGLKLTTPE

-1091 NGENSIRESDAVLTV
+1091 NEETSIKESDDVLTV

-1132 YTGTVMFNVSVETAS
+1132 YTGTVMFSVSVEAAS

>member
-1 MKRRKWISLLLCGAL
+1 MKRRKWISLLLSGAL
-16 VLTTLP
+16 ILATLP

-27 EETEME
+27 EGTETEAD

-38 QVESVGEEI
+38 QVESVSEEM
-47 PVEEETN
+47 PVEEEMN
-54 AGVEEQEEQIEEIG
+54 AGVEEQEEQEEQIEEIG

-73 AEEAV
+73 AEEAA

-89 VPEEIVEIKEEETV
+89 VPAENPVEKPVEATIETQEANSESDSEEAPEKIVEIKEEETV

-115 PESTNEEVPAETEQE
+115 PENTSEEVPAETEQE
-130 SIPTEESLNLEK
+130 SIPTEESPNLEK
-142 SVTVLAVN
+142 SVTALAAN

-158 PGIAVQA
+158 PRIAVQA
-165 GTSVSYYDEKGAEHT
+165 GTSVSYYDENGKEQT
-180 ANCNGVITQANI
+180 AVCNDVITQENI
-192 GNYGTLTT
+192 ESYETLTT

-205 EGTVTGDTR
+205 EGTVTGNTR
-214 IKVQGTVNL
+214 IKVEGTVNL
-223 ILEDGCSFTVNGGIE
+223 ILKDGCSFTVNGGIE

-248 GQQKGNGELKTQNFE
+248 GQQKGNGELKAQDVGTY
-263 NCNAGIGGGD
+263 CAGIGGGYG
-273 RKSGGNITVVGGNII
+273 KSGGNITVAGGNII
-288 AIAYSAGAGI
+288 ATAYSAGAGI

-319 GGETG
+319 GGDAG

-366 IKIQGGNIYASIRDA
+366 IKIQGGNIYASIRDG
-381 LIANGD
+381 LVANGD

-416 YNKDTWSG
+416 CNKDTWSG

-473 IYVQGTLAEPVSGN
+473 IYVQGTLAEPVSGK

-494 VDGTAEGSDVST
+494 VDGTAEGSDVDVST
-506 YKNQLYGR
+506 YKNQLYGK
-514 ADGTITLKGTNVPAG
+514 ADGAITLSGTNVPTG
-529 QAAVWICSD
+529 QVIGSWTCSD
-538 DTVTVTNSTFT
+538 DTVTVTNNTFI
-549 MPAKA
+549 MPTKA
-554 LTFTPVV
+554 LTFTPKYVTPV
-561 AFVSYWDPVN
+561 TYWDPVN

-579 NAILKADNI
+579 NVVLTKNNSDKYKTLKD
-588 SQYTTLTTGWYAVE
+588 GWYAIE
-602 GTVTGDNRIEVQG
+602 GNIAARKIWRITIMGD
-615 TVNLILEDGCSFTV
+615 VNLILKDDCTFNVVRGISV
-629 NGGIEVNE
+629 NQ
-637 GNALTI
+637 GNTLTI
-643 WGQQEGNGELKA
+643 WGQQEGNGALTVSSPA
-655 QNVGNYCAGI
+655 GLNAGI
-665 GGGDGKSGGNITING
+665 GGDNGETAGKIKINGGNI
-680 GIIQSKGR
+680 SVK
-688 YRGAGIGG
+688 G
-696 GASGAGGIITINA
+696 GAN
-709 GKIQSEGGRGGAGIG
+709 
-724 GGASGAGGTITINAG
+724 
-739 KIQSEGGYNGAGI
+739 
-752 GGGIQ
+752 
-757 GAGGTITMN
+757 
-766 GGEITASGETKEN
+766 
-779 GKSGLAAG
+779 AAG
-787 IGGGFGDRGLGGT
+787 IGGGNGGGGGT
-800 ILITCG
+800 IIIT
-806 TIRAKGGEAA
+806 GGKVNAEGGINAT
-816 AGIGSGNAADGT
+816 GIGGGNGKGRA
-828 SNIHIQGGIIYA
+828 NIRIRGGIVYA
-840 STNIADGQNESFFE
+840 SVKANQEQQV
-854 RFYAIGGGSGWT
+854 AIGGGLQSELG
-866 DGSITITNG
+866 ITRITNSI
-875 VVITKGQINKSNKDT
+875 VITSGKINESDKDT
-890 WRGLI
+890 WSGMI

-905 YGDPILSQKFTLED
+905 YGDPTLSQKFTLED
-919 TQNLL
+919 IQNLL

-1002 GWSCSDDTVTIAN
+1002 GWSCSDDTVTIAD
-1015 DAFTMSARKL
+1015 DAFTMPARKL
-1025 TVTAQYTN
+1025 TITAQYTN
-1033 APSYTVTIPA
+1033 APSYTVTVPA

-1069 LSDANGLKLTTPE
+1069 LSDANGWKLTTQE

-1091 NGENSIRESDAVLTV
+1091 NRETSIRENDAVLTV

-1132 YTGTVMFNVSVETAS
+1132 YTGTVMFSVSVEAAS

>member
-16 VLTTLP
+16 VLATLP

-27 EETEME
+27 EGTETEE
-33 ADAGV
+33 EGV
-38 QVESVGEEI
+38 QVESVSEEV
-47 PVEEETN
+47 PVE
-54 AGVEEQEEQIEEIG
+54 AP
-68 EEKIE
+68 E
-73 AEEAV
+73 ANSESDSEEA
-78 VAESVGENGTE
+78 
-89 VPEEIVEIKEEETV
+89 PEEIVEIKEEETV
-103 EETPEEEIPEEN
+103 EEAPEEEIPEEN
-115 PESTNEEVPAETEQE
+115 PENTSEEVPAETEQE

-142 SVTVLAVN
+142 SVTALAAN

-165 GTSVSYYDEKGAEHT
+165 GTSVSYYDENGKEQT
-180 ANCNGVITQANI
+180 AVCNDVITQENI
-192 GNYGTLTT
+192 ESYETLTT

-205 EGTVTGDTR
+205 EGTVTGNTR
-214 IKVQGTVNL
+214 IKVEGTVNL
-223 ILEDGCSFTVNGGIE
+223 ILKDGCSFTVNDGIE

-248 GQQKGNGELKTQNFE
+248 GQQKGNGELKAQDVGTY
-263 NCNAGIGGGD
+263 CAGIGGGYG
-273 RKSGGNITVVGGNII
+273 KSGGNITVVGGNII
-288 AIAYSAGAGI
+288 VTAYSAGAGI

-319 GGETG
+319 GGDAG

-352 GAGIGGGRQGAGGT
+352 GAGIGGGRQGAGGM
-366 IKIQGGNIYASIRDA
+366 IKIQGGNIYASIRDGFV
-381 LIANGD
+381 ANGD

-514 ADGTITLKGTNVPAG
+514 ADGTITLSGTNIPAG
-529 QAAVWICSD
+529 QVIGSWTCSD

-554 LTFTPVV
+554 LTFTPNYLTAVT
-561 AFVSYWDPVN
+561 YWDPVN
-571 QKNETAGC
+571 QKNETAVC
-579 NAILKADNI
+579 NVILTKNNSAK
-588 SQYTTLTTGWYAVE
+588 YKTLKDGWYAIE
-602 GTVTGDNRIEVQG
+602 GNIAARKMWRITIMGD
-615 TVNLILEDGCSFTV
+615 VNLILKDDCTFNVVRGIRV
-629 NGGIEVNE
+629 NQ
-637 GNALTI
+637 GNTLTI
-643 WGQQEGNGELKA
+643 WGQQEGNGALTVSSPA
-655 QNVGNYCAGI
+655 GLNAGI
-665 GGGDGKSGGNITING
+665 GGDNGETAGKIKINGGNI
-680 GIIQSKGR
+680 SVK
-688 YRGAGIGG
+688 G
-696 GASGAGGIITINA
+696 GAN
-709 GKIQSEGGRGGAGIG
+709 
-724 GGASGAGGTITINAG
+724 
-739 KIQSEGGYNGAGI
+739 
-752 GGGIQ
+752 
-757 GAGGTITMN
+757 
-766 GGEITASGETKEN
+766 
-779 GKSGLAAG
+779 AAG
-787 IGGGFGDRGLGGT
+787 IGGGNGGGGGT
-800 ILITCG
+800 IIIT
-806 TIRAKGGEAA
+806 GGKVNAEGGINAT
-816 AGIGSGNAADGT
+816 GIGGGNGKGRA
-828 SNIHIQGGIIYA
+828 NIRILGGIVYA
-840 STNIADGQNESFFE
+840 SVKANQEQQV
-854 RFYAIGGGSGWT
+854 AIGGGLQSELG
-866 DGSITITNG
+866 ITRIING
-875 VVITKGQINKSNKDT
+875 IVITSGKINESNKDT
-890 WRGLI
+890 WSGMI
-895 FENTETDGIV
+895 FEDSETDGIV
-905 YGDPILSQKFTLED
+905 YGDPTLSQKFTLED

-977 KNQLYGKTGGSVTLN
+977 KNQLYGKTGGLVTLN

-1002 GWSCSDDTVTIAN
+1002 GWSCSDNTVTIAK
-1015 DAFTMSARKL
+1015 DAFTMPARKL

-1033 APSYTVTIPA
+1033 AQSYTVTIPA
-1043 SVELGNTAEIQA
+1043 SVELGNTAKIQA
-1055 ENVNVV
+1055 EDVNVV

-1069 LSDANGLKLTTPE
+1069 LSNANGLKLTTPE

-1091 NGENSIRESDAVLTV
+1091 NGGNSIQENDAVLTV

-1132 YTGTVMFNVSVETAS
+1132 YTGTVMFSVSVEAAS

>member
-16 VLTTLP
+16 ILATLP

-27 EETEME
+27 EGTETEE
-33 ADAGV
+33 EGV
-38 QVESVGEEI
+38 QVESVSEEV
-47 PVEEETN
+47 PVE
-54 AGVEEQEEQIEEIG
+54 AP
-68 EEKIE
+68 E
-73 AEEAV
+73 ANSESDSEEA
-78 VAESVGENGTE
+78 
-89 VPEEIVEIKEEETV
+89 PEKIVEIKEEETV
-103 EETPEEEIPEEN
+103 EEALEEEIPEEN
-115 PESTNEEVPAETEQE
+115 PENTSEEVPAETEQE

-142 SVTVLAVN
+142 SVTALAAN

-165 GTSVSYYDEKGAEHT
+165 GTSVSYCDEKGAEHT

-192 GNYGTLTT
+192 GNYG
-200 GWYAV
+200 
-205 EGTVTGDTR
+205 
-214 IKVQGTVNL
+214 I
-223 ILEDGCSFTVNGGIE
+223 
-238 VNEGNALTIW
+238 
-248 GQQKGNGELKTQNFE
+248 
-263 NCNAGIGGGD
+263 
-273 RKSGGNITVVGGNII
+273 
-288 AIAYSAGAGI
+288 
-298 GGGAY
+298 
-303 GNGGMI
+303 
-309 TIKGGEIEAE
+309 
-319 GGETG
+319 
-324 AGIGG
+324 
-329 GGYGNGGTITI
+329 
-340 TGGKIKA
+340 
-347 KGIDG
+347 
-352 GAGIGGGRQGAGGT
+352 
-366 IKIQGGNIYASIRDA
+366 
-381 LIANGD
+381 
-387 FAIGAGMN
+387 
-395 GSGGSLSIKDS
+395 
-406 VVITRGKINE
+406 
-416 YNKDTWSG
+416 
-424 MIFENTETDGIVYG
+424 
-438 TPTLSQEFTLESTR
+438 
-452 NLLIPENTS
+452 
-461 LQGTAKLINEGH
+461 
-473 IYVQGTLAEPVSGN
+473 
-487 VYYPLTI
+487 
-494 VDGTAEGSDVST
+494 
-506 YKNQLYGR
+506 
-514 ADGTITLKGTNVPAG
+514 
-529 QAAVWICSD
+529 
-538 DTVTVTNSTFT
+538 
-549 MPAKA
+549 
-554 LTFTPVV
+554 
-561 AFVSYWDPVN
+561 
-571 QKNETAGC
+571 
-579 NAILKADNI
+579 
-588 SQYTTLTTGWYAVE
+588 LTTGWYAVE

-643 WGQQEGNGELKA
+643 WGQQEENGELKA

-696 GASGAGGIITINA
+696 GASGAGGI
-709 GKIQSEGGRGGAGIG
+709 
-724 GGASGAGGTITINAG
+724 ITINAG

-866 DGSITITNG
+866 DDSITITNG

-1002 GWSCSDDTVTIAN
+1002 GWSCSDNTVTIAK
-1015 DAFTMSARKL
+1015 DAFTMPARKL
-1025 TVTAQYTN
+1025 TITAQYTN

-1043 SVELGNTAEIQA
+1043 SVELGNTAKIQA

-1069 LSDANGLKLTTPE
+1069 LSNANGLKLTTSE

-1091 NGENSIRESDAVLTV
+1091 NEETSIKESDAVLTV

-1132 YTGTVMFNVSVETAS
+1132 YTGTVMFSVSVEAAS

>member
-1 MKRRKWISLLLCGAL
+1 MKRRKWISLLLSGAL
-16 VLTTLP
+16 ILTTLP

-27 EETEME
+27 EGTETE
-33 ADAGV
+33 ADAWV
-38 QVESVGEEI
+38 QVESVSEEV

-54 AGVEEQEEQIEEIG
+54 AGVEEQEERIEEIG

-73 AEEAV
+73 AEEAA

-89 VPEEIVEIKEEETV
+89 VPAENPVEKPVEATIETQEANSESDSEEEPEEIVEIKEEETA
-103 EETPEEEIPEEN
+103 EEAPEEEIPEEN
-115 PESTNEEVPAETEQE
+115 PENTSEEVPAETEQE
-130 SIPTEESLNLEK
+130 SIPTEESLNLAK
-142 SVTVLAVN
+142 SVTALAAN

-165 GTSVSYYDEKGAEHT
+165 GTSVSYYDENGKEQT
-180 ANCNGVITQANI
+180 AVCNDVITQENI
-192 GNYGTLTT
+192 ESYETLTT

-205 EGTVTGDTR
+205 EGTVTGNTR
-214 IKVQGTVNL
+214 IKVEGTVNL
-223 ILEDGCSFTVNGGIE
+223 ILKDGCSFTVNRGIE

-248 GQQKGNGELKTQNFE
+248 GQQKGNGELKTQNVE
-263 NCNAGIGGGD
+263 NCNAGIGGGG

-288 AIAYSAGAGI
+288 ATAYSAGAGI

-309 TIKGGEIEAE
+309 TIKGGEIEAK
-319 GGETG
+319 GGDAG

-514 ADGTITLKGTNVPAG
+514 ADGTITLKGTNVSAG
-529 QAAVWICSD
+529 QATVWTCSD

-554 LTFTPVV
+554 LTFTPKYVTPV
-561 AFVSYWDPVN
+561 TYWDPVN

-579 NAILKADNI
+579 NVVLTKNNSDKYKTLKD
-588 SQYTTLTTGWYAVE
+588 GWYAIE
-602 GTVTGDNRIEVQG
+602 GNIAARKIWRITIMGD
-615 TVNLILEDGCSFTV
+615 VNLILKDDCTFNVVRGISV
-629 NGGIEVNE
+629 NQ
-637 GNALTI
+637 GNTLTI
-643 WGQQEGNGELKA
+643 WGQQEGNGALTVSSPA
-655 QNVGNYCAGI
+655 GLNAGI
-665 GGGDGKSGGNITING
+665 GGDNGETAGKIKINGGNI
-680 GIIQSKGR
+680 SVK
-688 YRGAGIGG
+688 G
-696 GASGAGGIITINA
+696 GAN
-709 GKIQSEGGRGGAGIG
+709 
-724 GGASGAGGTITINAG
+724 
-739 KIQSEGGYNGAGI
+739 
-752 GGGIQ
+752 
-757 GAGGTITMN
+757 
-766 GGEITASGETKEN
+766 
-779 GKSGLAAG
+779 AAG
-787 IGGGFGDRGLGGT
+787 IGGGNGGGGGT
-800 ILITCG
+800 IIIT
-806 TIRAKGGEAA
+806 GGKVNAEGGINAT
-816 AGIGSGNAADGT
+816 GIGGGNGKGRA
-828 SNIHIQGGIIYA
+828 NIRILGGIVYA
-840 STNIADGQNESFFE
+840 SVKANQEQQV
-854 RFYAIGGGSGWT
+854 AIGGGLQSELG
-866 DGSITITNG
+866 ITRITNSI
-875 VVITKGQINKSNKDT
+875 VITSGKINESDKDT
-890 WRGLI
+890 WSGMI
-895 FENTETDGIV
+895 FEDSETDGIV
-905 YGDPILSQKFTLED
+905 YGDPTLSQEFTLED

-932 GTANLTNDGNIYV
+932 GTANFKNDGNIYV
-945 SGTLAESVSG
+945 SGTFAESVSG
-955 SGKVHYALTVT
+955 SGNVHYALTVT

-1015 DAFTMSARKL
+1015 DAFTMPARKL

-1069 LSDANGLKLTTPE
+1069 LSDADGWKLKTPE

-1091 NGENSIRESDAVLTV
+1091 NGESIVAEDDAVLTV
-1106 AGGTADNSGTVSLDF
+1106 AGGTANNSGTVSLDF

>member
-38 QVESVGEEI
+38 QVENVGEEI

-115 PESTNEEVPAETEQE
+115 PENTSEEVPAETEQE

-142 SVTVLAVN
+142 SVTALAAN

-205 EGTVTGDTR
+205 EGTVTGNTR
-214 IKVQGTVNL
+214 IEIQGTVNL
-223 ILEDGCSFTVNGGIE
+223 ILKDGCSFNVNGGIE

-248 GQQKGNGELKTQNFE
+248 GQQKGNGELKTQNVE
-263 NCNAGIGGGD
+263 NCNAGIGGGG

-288 AIAYSAGAGI
+288 ATAYSAGAGI

-319 GGETG
+319 GGDAG

-514 ADGTITLKGTNVPAG
+514 ADGTITLKGTNIPSG
-529 QAAVWICSD
+529 QAVGSWTCSD

-554 LTFTPVV
+554 LTFTPNYLSAVT
-561 AFVSYWDPVN
+561 YWDPVN
-571 QKNETAGC
+571 QKNETAVC
-579 NAILKADNI
+579 NVVLTKNNSTKYKTLKD
-588 SQYTTLTTGWYAVE
+588 GWYAIE
-602 GTVTGDNRIEVQG
+602 GNIAARKIWRITIMGD
-615 TVNLILEDGCSFTV
+615 VNLILKDDCTFNVVRGISV
-629 NGGIEVNE
+629 NQ
-637 GNALTI
+637 GNTLTI
-643 WGQQEGNGELKA
+643 WGQQEGNGALTVSSPA
-655 QNVGNYCAGI
+655 GLNAGI
-665 GGGDGKSGGNITING
+665 GGDNGETAGKIKINGGNI
-680 GIIQSKGR
+680 SVK
-688 YRGAGIGG
+688 G
-696 GASGAGGIITINA
+696 GAN
-709 GKIQSEGGRGGAGIG
+709 
-724 GGASGAGGTITINAG
+724 
-739 KIQSEGGYNGAGI
+739 
-752 GGGIQ
+752 
-757 GAGGTITMN
+757 
-766 GGEITASGETKEN
+766 
-779 GKSGLAAG
+779 AAG
-787 IGGGFGDRGLGGT
+787 IGGGNGGGGGT
-800 ILITCG
+800 IIIT
-806 TIRAKGGEAA
+806 GGKVNAEGGINAT
-816 AGIGSGNAADGT
+816 GIGGGNGKGRA
-828 SNIHIQGGIIYA
+828 NIRILGGIVYA
-840 STNIADGQNESFFE
+840 SVKANQEQQV
-854 RFYAIGGGSGWT
+854 AIGGGLQSELG
-866 DGSITITNG
+866 ITRIING
-875 VVITKGQINKSNKDT
+875 IVITSGKINESNKDT
-890 WRGLI
+890 WSGMI
-895 FENTETDGIV
+895 FEDSETDGIV
-905 YGDPILSQKFTLED
+905 YGNPTVSQEFTLEAN
-919 TQNLL
+919 QNLL

-1015 DAFTMSARKL
+1015 DAFTMPARKL

-1069 LSDANGLKLTTPE
+1069 LSDADGWKLKTPE

-1091 NGENSIRESDAVLTV
+1091 NGESIVAEDDAVLTV
-1106 AGGTADNSGTVSLDF
+1106 AGGTANNSGTVSLDF

>member
-1 MKRRKWISLLLCGAL
+1 MKRRKWISLLLSGAL
-16 VLTTLP
+16 ILTTLP

-27 EETEME
+27 EGTETE
-33 ADAGV
+33 ADAWV
-38 QVESVGEEI
+38 QVESVSEEV

-54 AGVEEQEEQIEEIG
+54 AGVEEQEERIEEIG

-73 AEEAV
+73 AEEAA

-89 VPEEIVEIKEEETV
+89 VPAENPVEKPVEATIETQEANSESDSEEEPEEIVEIKEEETA
-103 EETPEEEIPEEN
+103 EEAPEEEIPEEN
-115 PESTNEEVPAETEQE
+115 PENTSEEVPAETEQE

-142 SVTVLAVN
+142 SVTALAAN

-165 GTSVSYYDEKGAEHT
+165 GTSVSYYDENGKEQT
-180 ANCNGVITQANI
+180 AVCNDVITQENI
-192 GNYGTLTT
+192 ESYETLTT

-205 EGTVTGDTR
+205 EGTVTGNTR
-214 IKVQGTVNL
+214 IKVEGTVNL
-223 ILEDGCSFTVNGGIE
+223 ILKDGCSFTVNDGIE

-248 GQQKGNGELKTQNFE
+248 GQQKGNGELKAQDVGTY
-263 NCNAGIGGGD
+263 CAGIGGGYG
-273 RKSGGNITVVGGNII
+273 KSGGNITVVGGNII
-288 AIAYSAGAGI
+288 VTAYSAGAGI

-319 GGETG
+319 GGEAG

-347 KGIDG
+347 KGING

-366 IKIQGGNIYASIRDA
+366 IKIQGGNIYASIRDGWV
-381 LIANGD
+381 ANGD

-461 LQGTAKLINEGH
+461 LQGTA
-473 IYVQGTLAEPVSGN
+473 
-487 VYYPLTI
+487 
-494 VDGTAEGSDVST
+494 
-506 YKNQLYGR
+506 
-514 ADGTITLKGTNVPAG
+514 
-529 QAAVWICSD
+529 
-538 DTVTVTNSTFT
+538 
-549 MPAKA
+549 
-554 LTFTPVV
+554 
-561 AFVSYWDPVN
+561 
-571 QKNETAGC
+571 
-579 NAILKADNI
+579 
-588 SQYTTLTTGWYAVE
+588 
-602 GTVTGDNRIEVQG
+602 
-615 TVNLILEDGCSFTV
+615 
-629 NGGIEVNE
+629 
-637 GNALTI
+637 
-643 WGQQEGNGELKA
+643 
-655 QNVGNYCAGI
+655 
-665 GGGDGKSGGNITING
+665 
-680 GIIQSKGR
+680 
-688 YRGAGIGG
+688 
-696 GASGAGGIITINA
+696 
-709 GKIQSEGGRGGAGIG
+709 
-724 GGASGAGGTITINAG
+724 
-739 KIQSEGGYNGAGI
+739 
-752 GGGIQ
+752 
-757 GAGGTITMN
+757 
-766 GGEITASGETKEN
+766 
-779 GKSGLAAG
+779 
-787 IGGGFGDRGLGGT
+787 
-800 ILITCG
+800 
-806 TIRAKGGEAA
+806 
-816 AGIGSGNAADGT
+816 
-828 SNIHIQGGIIYA
+828 
-840 STNIADGQNESFFE
+840 
-854 RFYAIGGGSGWT
+854 
-866 DGSITITNG
+866 
-875 VVITKGQINKSNKDT
+875 
-890 WRGLI
+890 
-895 FENTETDGIV
+895 
-905 YGDPILSQKFTLED
+905 
-919 TQNLL
+919 
-924 IPENTSLQ
+924 
-932 GTANLTNDGNIYV
+932 NLTNSGNIYV
-945 SGTLAESVSG
+945 SGTLAESVRG
-955 SGKVHYALTVT
+955 SGDVHYALTVT

-977 KNQLYGKTGGSVTLN
+977 KDQLYGKTGGSVTLN
-992 ATNVPVGQAA
+992 ATNVPAGQAA

-1015 DAFTMSARKL
+1015 DAFTMPARKL

-1069 LSDANGLKLTTPE
+1069 LSDADGWKLKTPE

-1091 NGENSIRESDAVLTV
+1091 NGESIVAEDDAVLTV
-1106 AGGTADNSGTVSLDF
+1106 AGGTANNSGTVSLDF

>member
-16 VLTTLP
+16 VLATLP

-27 EETEME
+27 EGTETEE
-33 ADAGV
+33 EGV
-38 QVESVGEEI
+38 QVESVSEEV
-47 PVEEETN
+47 PVEEQT
-54 AGVEEQEEQIEEIG
+54 EE
-68 EEKIE
+68 
-73 AEEAV
+73 V
-78 VAESVGENGTE
+78 V
-89 VPEEIVEIKEEETV
+89 V
-103 EETPEEEIPEEN
+103 EETLEENEAEMPEEN
-115 PESTNEEVPAETEQE
+115 PAETPAEAPEANSESDSEEVPAETEQE

-319 GGETG
+319 GGEAG

-588 SQYTTLTTGWYAVE
+588 SQYTTLPTGWYAVE
-602 GTVTGDNRIEVQG
+602 GTVTGDTRIKVQG

-655 QNVGNYCAGI
+655 QNVGKYCAGI
-665 GGGDGKSGGNITING
+665 GGGS
-680 GIIQSKGR
+680 
-688 YRGAGIGG
+688 
-696 GASGAGGIITINA
+696 SGAGGI
-709 GKIQSEGGRGGAGIG
+709 
-724 GGASGAGGTITINAG
+724 ITINAG

-787 IGGGFGDRGLGGT
+787 IGGGFGSKGLGGT

-828 SNIHIQGGIIYA
+828 CNIHIQGGIIYA

-854 RFYAIGGGSGWT
+854 RFYAIGSGSGWT

-890 WRGLI
+890 WSGMI

-905 YGDPILSQKFTLED
+905 YGDPTLSQKFTLED

-977 KNQLYGKTGGSVTLN
+977 KNQLYGKTGGLVTLN

-1002 GWSCSDDTVTIAN
+1002 GWSCSDNTVTIAK
-1015 DAFTMSARKL
+1015 DAFTMPARKL

-1043 SVELGNTAEIQA
+1043 SVELGNTAKIQA
-1055 ENVNVV
+1055 EDVNVV

-1069 LSDANGLKLTTPE
+1069 LSNANGLKLTTPE

>member
-1 MKRRKWISLLLCGAL
+1 MKRRKWISLLLSGAL
-16 VLTTLP
+16 ILTTLP

-27 EETEME
+27 EGTETE
-33 ADAGV
+33 ADAWV
-38 QVESVGEEI
+38 QVESVSEEV

-54 AGVEEQEEQIEEIG
+54 AGVEEQEERIEEIG

-73 AEEAV
+73 AEEAA

-89 VPEEIVEIKEEETV
+89 VPAENPVEKPVEATIETQEANSESDSEEEPEEIVEIKEEETA
-103 EETPEEEIPEEN
+103 EEAPEEEIPEEN
-115 PESTNEEVPAETEQE
+115 PENTSEEVPAETEQE

-142 SVTVLAVN
+142 SVTALAAN

-165 GTSVSYYDEKGAEHT
+165 GTSVSYYDENGKEQT
-180 ANCNGVITQANI
+180 AVCNDVITQENI
-192 GNYGTLTT
+192 ESYETLTT

-205 EGTVTGDTR
+205 EGTVTGNTR
-214 IKVQGTVNL
+214 IKVEGTVNL
-223 ILEDGCSFTVNGGIE
+223 ILKDGCSFTVNDGIE

-248 GQQKGNGELKTQNFE
+248 GQQKGNGELKAQDVGTY
-263 NCNAGIGGGD
+263 CAGIGGGYG
-273 RKSGGNITVVGGNII
+273 KSGGNITVVGGNII
-288 AIAYSAGAGI
+288 VTAYSAGAGI

-319 GGETG
+319 GGNAG

-514 ADGTITLKGTNVPAG
+514 ADGTITLSGTNIPAG
-529 QAAVWICSD
+529 QVIGSWTCSD

-554 LTFTPVV
+554 LTFTPNYLTAVT
-561 AFVSYWDPVN
+561 YWDPVS
-571 QKNETAGC
+571 QKNETAVC
-579 NAILKADNI
+579 NVILTKNNSAK
-588 SQYTTLTTGWYAVE
+588 YKTLKDGWYAIE
-602 GTVTGDNRIEVQG
+602 GNIAARKIWRITIMGD
-615 TVNLILEDGCSFTV
+615 VNLILKDDCTFSVVKGISV
-629 NGGIEVNE
+629 NQ
-637 GNALTI
+637 GNTLTI
-643 WGQQEGNGELKA
+643 WGQQEGNGALTVSSPTGL
-655 QNVGNYCAGI
+655 NAGI
-665 GGGDGKSGGNITING
+665 GGDNGETAGKIKINGGNI
-680 GIIQSKGR
+680 SVK
-688 YRGAGIGG
+688 G
-696 GASGAGGIITINA
+696 GAN
-709 GKIQSEGGRGGAGIG
+709 
-724 GGASGAGGTITINAG
+724 
-739 KIQSEGGYNGAGI
+739 
-752 GGGIQ
+752 
-757 GAGGTITMN
+757 
-766 GGEITASGETKEN
+766 
-779 GKSGLAAG
+779 AAG
-787 IGGGFGDRGLGGT
+787 IGGGNGGGGGT
-800 ILITCG
+800 II
-806 TIRAKGGEAA
+806 IAGGKVNAEGGINAT
-816 AGIGSGNAADGT
+816 GIGGGNGKGRA
-828 SNIHIQGGIIYA
+828 NIRIRGGIVYA
-840 STNIADGQNESFFE
+840 SVKANQEQQV
-854 RFYAIGGGSGWT
+854 AIGGGLQSELG
-866 DGSITITNG
+866 ITRITNSI
-875 VVITKGQINKSNKDT
+875 VITSGKINESDKDT
-890 WRGLI
+890 WSGMI
-895 FENTETDGIV
+895 FEDSETDGIV
-905 YGDPILSQKFTLED
+905 YGDPTLSQKFTLED
-919 TQNLL
+919 SQNLL

-932 GTANLTNDGNIYV
+932 GTANLENDGNIYV

-966 GGTAGGDVSTY
+966 GGTAEGDVSTY
-977 KNQLYGKTGGSVTLN
+977 KNQFYGKTGGSVTLN

-1015 DAFTMSARKL
+1015 DAFTMPARKL

-1091 NGENSIRESDAVLTV
+1091 NGESIVAEDNAVLTV
-1106 AGGTADNSGTVSLDF
+1106 AGGTANNSGTVSLDF

>member
-1 MKRRKWISLLLCGAL
+1 MKRRKWISLLLSGAL
-16 VLTTLP
+16 ILATMP

-27 EETEME
+27 EGTEME

-38 QVESVGEEI
+38 QVESVSEEI

-73 AEEAV
+73 AEEAA

-89 VPEEIVEIKEEETV
+89 VPAENPVEKPVEATIETQEANSESDSEEAPEKIVEIKEEETV
-103 EETPEEEIPEEN
+103 EKAPEEEIPEEN
-115 PESTNEEVPAETEQE
+115 PENTSEEVPAETEQE

-142 SVTVLAVN
+142 SVTALAAN

-192 GNYGTLTT
+192 ESYETLPT

-214 IKVQGTVNL
+214 IEVQGTVNL
-223 ILEDGCSFTVNGGIE
+223 ILEDGCSFSVNGGIE
-238 VNEGNALTIW
+238 VSEGNALTIW
-248 GQQKGNGELKTQNFE
+248 GQQKGNGELKAQNVGTY
-263 NCNAGIGGGD
+263 CAGIGGGYG
-273 RKSGGNITVVGGNII
+273 KSGGNITVVGGNII
-288 AIAYSAGAGI
+288 AMAYSAGAGI

-319 GGETG
+319 GGTAG

-514 ADGTITLKGTNVPAG
+514 ADGTITLKGTNVSAG
-529 QAAVWICSD
+529 QAIGSWTCSD
-538 DTVTVTNSTFT
+538 DTVTVTNNTFT
-549 MPAKA
+549 MPTKA
-554 LTFTPVV
+554 LTFTPKYVTPV
-561 AFVSYWDPVN
+561 TYWDPVN

-579 NAILKADNI
+579 DVVLTKNNSAKYKTLKD
-588 SQYTTLTTGWYAVE
+588 GWYAIE
-602 GTVTGDNRIEVQG
+602 GNIAARKTWRITIMGD
-615 TVNLILEDGCSFTV
+615 VNLILKDDCTFSVVKGISV
-629 NGGIEVNE
+629 NQ
-637 GNALTI
+637 GNTLTI
-643 WGQQEGNGELKA
+643 WGQQEGNGALTVSSPA
-655 QNVGNYCAGI
+655 GLNAGI
-665 GGGDGKSGGNITING
+665 GGDNGETAGKIKINGGNI
-680 GIIQSKGR
+680 SVK
-688 YRGAGIGG
+688 G
-696 GASGAGGIITINA
+696 GAN
-709 GKIQSEGGRGGAGIG
+709 
-724 GGASGAGGTITINAG
+724 
-739 KIQSEGGYNGAGI
+739 
-752 GGGIQ
+752 
-757 GAGGTITMN
+757 
-766 GGEITASGETKEN
+766 
-779 GKSGLAAG
+779 AAG
-787 IGGGFGDRGLGGT
+787 IGGGNGGGGGT
-800 ILITCG
+800 II
-806 TIRAKGGEAA
+806 IAGGKVNAEGGINAT
-816 AGIGSGNAADGT
+816 GIGGGNGKGRA
-828 SNIHIQGGIIYA
+828 NIRIRGGIVYA
-840 STNIADGQNESFFE
+840 SVKANQEQQV
-854 RFYAIGGGSGWT
+854 AIGGGLQSELG
-866 DGSITITNG
+866 ITRITNSI
-875 VVITKGQINKSNKDT
+875 VITSGKINESDKDT
-890 WRGLI
+890 WSGMI
-895 FENTETDGIV
+895 FEDSETDGIV
-905 YGDPILSQKFTLED
+905 YGDPTLSQKFTLED

-932 GTANLTNDGNIYV
+932 GTANLKNDGNIYV
-945 SGTLAESVSG
+945 SGTLAESVNG
-955 SGKVHYALTVT
+955 SGNVHYALTVT

-1015 DAFTMSARKL
+1015 DAFTMPARKL
-1025 TVTAQYTN
+1025 TITAQYTN

-1055 ENVNVV
+1055 EDVNVV

-1069 LSDANGLKLTTPE
+1069 LSDANGLKLTTQE

-1091 NGENSIRESDAVLTV
+1091 NGETSIKESDAVLTV
-1106 AGGTADNSGTVSLDF
+1106 AGGTANNSGTVSLDF

-1132 YTGTVMFNVSVETAS
+1132 YTGTVMFSVSVETAS